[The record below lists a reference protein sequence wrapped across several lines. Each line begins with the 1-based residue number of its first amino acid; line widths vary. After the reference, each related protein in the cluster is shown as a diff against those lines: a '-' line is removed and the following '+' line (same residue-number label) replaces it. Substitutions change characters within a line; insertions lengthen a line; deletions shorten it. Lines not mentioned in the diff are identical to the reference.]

1 METFLRFLC
10 LTFFGVF
17 LQYGNIAS
25 ADSNRS
31 VGSPKGKFDVS
42 STGGAV
48 YSVSIDAPK
57 GLGKLQPNVS
67 LTYNSQA
74 GYGIVGYGTNVSG
87 ISVITRGCK
96 DIYHDGYA
104 KGSEGLGDG
113 AYFLDGKRLIKQNNI
128 EGIEGAAYVLEGDPF
143 TKVRFY
149 GSYSGSSA
157 NVKIVVKTKDG
168 LTCSYGSGSDSR
180 LFYTQASRTRIQ
192 AWYIDKVEDVY
203 GNTMTYSYIHVGNCI
218 YPAKITYGKNY
229 SLSTPNTST
238 VSFTYKS
245 ILNKNTQCVTLGG
258 RVSNVDRRLSVITT
272 ATGND
277 LYRRYMCEY
286 DSTLDAS
293 KIRYSRLVKVTE
305 YNGKGECLNPIVF
318 GWQGFAGLDRRVS
331 YPKIDADYHSFNQ
344 EIVNSGFISAD
355 FNGDGLSDI
364 VKLAYV
370 KDDYIKYNN
379 GQGGYNEESCPR
391 TIAYFYKAKRD
402 NTGNVVFDYVKQSK
416 IDGVSD
422 VLGMVSRPGGST
434 VLDFNG
440 DGKADVLV
448 PMLNTDTHLDQ
459 DHQYV
464 IWRVF
469 QGASNVIMGKVSNL
483 RAAREM
489 PLYTFIDINKDGKT
503 EIFYVE
509 ATSKDGKYLGG
520 CLNFVDKQELANET
534 LLSFVFPKA
543 PKKIFSG
550 DFNNDGMPDLLFTYD
565 GGYKIYFNNGTDS
578 FATAFTEQ
586 NSKTGTTFGDDI
598 LMEQGDF
605 NGDGLVDFVHCD
617 NNGNANFA
625 FNNGDGTFTV
635 KYAIKLDMKDKN
647 TGKDDDKYE
656 IIPFD
661 MDGDGKTDLLAL
673 KSDYKYHGG
682 FHNHYSFR
690 NTQVA
695 WLRSTGE
702 KLVQEKVVF
711 TNGETDAI
719 GGNVI
724 VGDFTGDGQM
734 SIMGYGKN
742 IYNAN
747 ASDSIKM
754 RLYATQNYSVS
765 SGKINTV
772 TDGLGNV
779 TSIEYASLTDSTVC
793 LPTITSAKFPVV
805 DIRPD
810 LVMVKRSLAH
820 GLTTDYRYGG
830 LKTHV
835 QGLGLIG
842 FERTQSKVSFNNE
855 TTESIVDEW
864 NPKYYTPQKVTTR
877 SSVGDWKASSTS
889 TISFAELNGTYFSYP
904 KEQVA
909 TDYDGNVTTTSCVY
923 DVEKGC
929 PLTET
934 VTYGSDAMYK
944 KTEYKNYVKRLET
957 WLPTTIVSSQ
967 KHEDANEE
975 YASTTML
982 SYDEKGQVVQ
992 KVDHAGTPLALST
1005 TNVYDSWGNVIS
1017 SKQEGYGMATITKH
1031 YDYDDTKRFLKKEW
1045 QTPAASEMLY
1055 TYDTWGDVLSA
1066 IDMTDV
1072 THPLT
1077 TRYQYDGWGNLIK
1090 TIHPT
1095 NAVETSS
1102 INWGSSTD
1110 MKYYIEESGTGKPTV
1125 KTWYD
1130 SYGRKTLCQYA
1141 LPCGVQHKE
1150 TYAYNAKDQV
1160 LRKSV
1165 SDGKLAYM
1173 ELLSYDKL
1181 GRMTSD
1187 NQTQRGKNY
1196 SYAYGNRSVT
1206 TKIGG
1211 KSYTKTTDAWGNVKT
1226 SSDPVSSVSYVYN
1239 SMGKPVEIDC
1249 EGSKTLVEYDAVGN
1263 KTSMTDPDA
1272 GTTTYEYAADGKLLK
1287 QTDARGIVTTNA
1299 YDELGR
1305 LTTSHVGDMEI
1316 TRTYGTSGNDNLQ
1329 LIKTTCGN
1337 NLESY
1342 SYDVFGRLTS
1352 RTRSVDGD
1360 ESHQYT
1366 YSYNMDGSIANVTYP
1381 GELPIDY
1388 VYDANGYLVAKKY
1401 KGLTVWSLASYD
1413 GLVTQC
1419 NLMNTFV
1426 KKTKTIGKDGHIKN
1440 ICFNGGFG
1448 EASFEYEYD
1457 SATDNL
1463 LSRTGVNSQKETFT
1477 YDGVDRLTSVSCNG
1491 QRNLIIKYANDGNI
1505 LNKLDVGNYEYGQ
1518 KPHAVMSV
1526 DNTRRIIPSA
1536 TLSTEFN
1543 ELGKIGRIED
1553 GNSLTSVDFVYG
1565 PDMQRWKSTTYCNGG
1580 VEKTTFY
1587 DTDYDKVID
1596 KDGNTTEF
1604 IYVDD
1609 NVMMLRKNN
1618 GYSLPYIVTKDVLG
1632 SVVSIYG
1639 GDVKQVFSATYDAWG
1654 KQTVTMNKIG
1664 FIRGYCGHEMLN
1676 DYQIINMNGRLYD
1689 PVLGRFLS
1697 PDNYVQTPDFSQ
1709 NYNRYSYC
1717 LNNPLKYT
1725 DPSGELFG
1733 IDDFLVFSV
1742 VSGAVMGAMHA
1753 GMSGKSIWKGAL
1765 FGAVGGAAT
1774 YGIGAAFGAVGGLGH
1789 ELLRAGAHGLSTG
1802 LFNGLSGENFFSG
1815 VVSGAGGSLMGTFA
1829 QSVHL
1834 PSWALMS
1841 STAAMGGAVSLA
1853 SGGNF
1858 YQGLLN
1864 GLQIGA
1870 FNFAE
1875 HDITYRHDSQGH
1887 IIGSIRDVVI
1897 YPSEAAKQY
1906 IETAGVYETAATGV
1920 SFLESLNK
1928 YGRKCR
1934 IGTNGKFYFPRAN
1947 NHIFYGNQYVRT
1959 RELKGLS
1966 HLNYFTRAMSSAE
1979 DYSLFKAAYIADGNK
1994 IGTNCEKLCFQVAGR
2009 ELGTWG
2015 GAIIGR
2021 LAGGVIGFGY
2031 ATLPLEMLGSFGGSY
2046 VGGELGFALGG
2057 IMFDFV
2063 K

>member
-10 LTFFGVF
+10 LTFLGVF

-31 VGSPKGKFDVS
+31 VGSPKGKFEVS

-48 YSVSIDAPK
+48 YSVAIDAPK

-96 DIYHDGYA
+96 DIYHDGHA

-143 TKVRFY
+143 TKVCFY
-149 GSYSGSSA
+149 GSYSSSSA
-157 NVKIVVKTKDG
+157 NVKIVVKTRDG

-218 YPAKITYGKNY
+218 YPAKITYGKNS
-229 SLSTPNTST
+229 SLSTSSTST
-238 VSFTYKS
+238 ITFTYQS

-258 RVSNVDRRLSVITT
+258 RVSNVDRRLIEITT

-277 LYRRYMCEY
+277 VYRRYVCEY

-305 YNGKGECLNPIVF
+305 YNGKGERLNPIVF
-318 GWQGFAGLDRRVS
+318 GWKGFAGVDRKVS
-331 YPKIDADYHSFNQ
+331 YPKIDVDYHDFGQ
-344 EIVNSGFISAD
+344 TILNSGFISAD

-364 VKLAYV
+364 IKLASV
-370 KDDYIKYNN
+370 KELESSSDGM
-379 GQGGYNEESCPR
+379 GQHYETASVR
-391 TIAYFYKAKRD
+391 TILYYYQAKR
-402 NTGNVVFDYVKQSK
+402 NSNATISYDYVGQQKVR
-416 IDGVSD
+416 GVAD
-422 VLGMVSRPGGST
+422 VNGITNHMGGAPA
-434 VLDFNG
+434 LDFNG
-440 DGKADVLV
+440 DGKADILV
-448 PMLNTDTHLDQ
+448 PITATDSHQNQSQQYILWFLLLDKSRVTGYSSHL
-459 DHQYV
+459 
-464 IWRVF
+464 
-469 QGASNVIMGKVSNL
+469 L
-483 RAAREM
+483 TTREL
-489 PLYTFIDINKDGKT
+489 PLYASLDINKDGRS
-503 EIFYVE
+503 EVIYVE
-509 ATSKDGKYLGG
+509 KAAKDGKYPGG
-520 CLNFVDKQELANET
+520 CLNCKNNQGLINET
-534 LLSFVFPKA
+534 LFSFVFPKT

-625 FNNGDGTFTV
+625 FNNGDGTFTA
-635 KYAIKLDMKDKN
+635 KYAIRLDMKDKN

-742 IYNAN
+742 IYNVN
-747 ASDSIKM
+747 ASDPIKM

-830 LKTHV
+830 LKAHV

-889 TISFAELNGTYFSYP
+889 TISFVELNGTYFSYP

-929 PLTET
+929 PLNET

-1005 TNVYDSWGNVIS
+1005 TNVYDSWGNVTS
-1017 SKQEGYGMATITKH
+1017 NKQEGYGMATITKH

-1045 QTPAASEMLY
+1045 QTPAAAEMLY

-1181 GRMTSD
+1181 GRLTSD

-1287 QTDARGIVTTNA
+1287 QTDARGIVTTNT

-1639 GDVKQVFSATYDAWG
+1639 GDGKQVFSATYDAWG

-1742 VSGAVMGAMHA
+1742 VSGAIMGAMHA

-1765 FGAVGGAAT
+1765 FGAAGGAAT

-1906 IETAGVYETAATGV
+1906 IETAGVYETAATGA
-1920 SFLESLNK
+1920 SLLQGLNE
-1928 YGRKCR
+1928 YRSKCR
-1934 IGTNGKFYFPRAN
+1934 IGTNGKYYFPRAN
-1947 NHIFYGNQYVRT
+1947 NRQFYGNQYVKT
-1959 RELKGLS
+1959 ELLKKIKYVNHFS
-1966 HLNYFTRAMSSAE
+1966 RIFTSLE
-1979 DYSLFKAAYIADGNK
+1979 DYNEFNAALIADGNK
-1994 IGTNCEKLCFQVAGR
+1994 IGRNCEKYMA
-2009 ELGTWG
+2009 E
-2015 GAIIGR
+2015 IIGR
-2021 LAGGVIGFGY
+2021 EIGSRVGYEVGYFIGGYVGSGFASVPLSICGGIAVEYLGGGFGS
-2031 ATLPLEMLGSFGGSY
+2031 LMGGLIY
-2046 VGGELGFALGG
+2046 DALY
-2057 IMFDFV
+2057 
-2063 K
+2063 

>member
-10 LTFFGVF
+10 LTFLGVF

-74 GYGIVGYGTNVSG
+74 GYGIVGYGTNISG

-104 KGSEGLGDG
+104 KGSEGLGGG

-218 YPAKITYGKNY
+218 YPAKITYGRNS
-229 SLSTPNTST
+229 SLSTSSTST
-238 VSFTYKS
+238 ITFTYQS

-258 RVSNVDRRLSVITT
+258 RVSNVDRRLSAITT
-272 ATGND
+272 ATGNEV
-277 LYRRYMCEY
+277 YRRYMCEY

-305 YNGKGECLNPIVF
+305 YNGKGERLNPIVF
-318 GWQGFAGLDRRVS
+318 GWKGFAGVDRKVS
-331 YPKIDADYHSFNQ
+331 YPKIDVDYHDFGQ
-344 EIVNSGFISAD
+344 TILNSGFISAD

-364 VKLAYV
+364 IKLASV
-370 KDDYIKYNN
+370 KELESSSDGM
-379 GQGGYNEESCPR
+379 GQHYETASVR
-391 TIAYFYKAKRD
+391 TILYYYQAKR
-402 NTGNVVFDYVKQSK
+402 NSNATISYDYVGQQKVR
-416 IDGVSD
+416 GVAD
-422 VLGMVSRPGGST
+422 VNGITNHMGGAPA
-434 VLDFNG
+434 LDFNG
-440 DGKADVLV
+440 DGKADILV
-448 PMLNTDTHLDQ
+448 PITATDSHQNQSQQYILWFLLLDKSRVTGYSSHL
-459 DHQYV
+459 
-464 IWRVF
+464 
-469 QGASNVIMGKVSNL
+469 L
-483 RAAREM
+483 TTREL
-489 PLYTFIDINKDGKT
+489 PLYASLDINKDGRS
-503 EIFYVE
+503 EVIYVE
-509 ATSKDGKYLGG
+509 KAAKDGKYPGG
-520 CLNFVDKQELANET
+520 CLNCKNNQGLINET
-534 LLSFVFPKA
+534 LFSFVFPNA

-625 FNNGDGTFTV
+625 FNNGDGTFTA
-635 KYAIKLDMKDKN
+635 KYAIRLDMKDKN

-830 LKTHV
+830 LKAHV

-1005 TNVYDSWGNVIS
+1005 TNVYDSWGNVTS
-1017 SKQEGYGMATITKH
+1017 SKQEGYGVATITKH

-1239 SMGKPVEIDC
+1239 SMGKPVEINC

-1272 GTTTYEYAADGKLLK
+1272 GMTTFEYAADGKLLK

-1337 NLESY
+1337 NSESY

-1352 RTRSVDGD
+1352 RTRSVEGD

-1565 PDMQRWKSTTYCNGG
+1565 PDMQRWKSTTYNNGA

-1639 GDVKQVFSATYDAWG
+1639 GDGKQVYSATYDAWG

-1725 DPSGELFG
+1725 DPSGEFWNL
-1733 IDDFLVFSV
+1733 I
-1742 VSGAVMGAMHA
+1742 
-1753 GMSGKSIWKGAL
+1753 
-1765 FGAVGGAAT
+1765 
-1774 YGIGAAFGAVGGLGH
+1774 IGAAIGGVFNWITHGCQFNAKGLGYFTTGALAGSVGAGIASGTSVAMAGGNFWSGFAGLANGISSTGFWAGAVTSASSGFAGG
-1789 ELLRAGAHGLSTG
+1789 
-1802 LFNGLSGENFFSG
+1802 FLSGMGNSLVEGKNIGKSLTSG
-1815 VVSGAGGSLMGTFA
+1815 FLMGAEDALIGGISGGIFGGFDALDKNTNFWSGTADFDVNGAYSCSGCMPSDYKIGESTITGRYVGTFEGQKVFESKMLGNIKSNYRA
-1829 QSVHL
+1829 FTVPDQGIIVADGVFTSGKDIGK
-1834 PSWALMS
+1834 
-1841 STAAMGGAVSLA
+1841 AMMQHEFGHVLQYRKVGSYAYWHVIAPESLA
-1853 SGGNF
+1853 S
-1858 YQGLLN
+1858 
-1864 GLQIGA
+1864 A
-1870 FNFAE
+1870 
-1875 HDITYRHDSQGH
+1875 
-1887 IIGSIRDVVI
+1887 
-1897 YPSEAAKQY
+1897 
-1906 IETAGVYETAATGV
+1906 
-1920 SFLESLNK
+1920 SL
-1928 YGRKCR
+1928 
-1934 IGTNGKFYFPRAN
+1934 T
-1947 NHIFYGNQYVRT
+1947 
-1959 RELKGLS
+1959 
-1966 HLNYFTRAMSSAE
+1966 SSASHDHFWTE
-1979 DYSLFKAAYIADGNK
+1979 
-1994 IGTNCEKLCFQVAGR
+1994 
-2009 ELGTWG
+2009 TW
-2015 GAIIGR
+2015 ANYLSSR
-2021 LAGGVIGFGY
+2021 Y
-2031 ATLPLEMLGSFGGSY
+2031 FGGKWI
-2046 VGGELGFALGG
+2046 GGDDFPIKNISGFNMFRLISAQLIG
-2057 IMFDFV
+2057 IQMSLYR
-2063 K
+2063 

>member
-10 LTFFGVF
+10 LTFLGVF

-31 VGSPKGKFDVS
+31 VGSPKGKFEVS

-48 YSVSIDAPK
+48 YSVAIDAPK

-96 DIYHDGYA
+96 DIYHDGHA

-143 TKVRFY
+143 TKVCFY
-149 GSYSGSSA
+149 GSYSSSSA
-157 NVKIVVKTKDG
+157 NVKIVVKTRDG

-218 YPAKITYGKNY
+218 YPAKITYGKNS
-229 SLSTPNTST
+229 SLSTSSTST
-238 VSFTYKS
+238 ITFTYQS

-258 RVSNVDRRLSVITT
+258 RVSNVDRRLIEITT

-277 LYRRYMCEY
+277 VYRRYVCEY

-305 YNGKGECLNPIVF
+305 YNGKGERLNPIVF
-318 GWQGFAGLDRRVS
+318 GWKGFAGVDRKVS
-331 YPKIDADYHSFNQ
+331 YPKIDVDYHDFGQ
-344 EIVNSGFISAD
+344 TILNSGFISAD

-364 VKLAYV
+364 IKLASV
-370 KDDYIKYNN
+370 KELESSSDGM
-379 GQGGYNEESCPR
+379 GQHYETASVR
-391 TIAYFYKAKRD
+391 TILYYYQAKR
-402 NTGNVVFDYVKQSK
+402 NSNATISYDYVGQQKVR
-416 IDGVSD
+416 GVAD
-422 VLGMVSRPGGST
+422 VNGITNHMGGAPA
-434 VLDFNG
+434 LDFNG
-440 DGKADVLV
+440 DGKADILV
-448 PMLNTDTHLDQ
+448 PITATDSHQNQSQQYILWFLLLDKSRVTGYSSHL
-459 DHQYV
+459 
-464 IWRVF
+464 
-469 QGASNVIMGKVSNL
+469 L
-483 RAAREM
+483 TTREL
-489 PLYTFIDINKDGKT
+489 PLYASLDINKDGRS
-503 EIFYVE
+503 EVIYVE
-509 ATSKDGKYLGG
+509 KAAKDGKYPGG
-520 CLNFVDKQELANET
+520 CLNCKNNQGLINET
-534 LLSFVFPKA
+534 LFSFVFPKT

-625 FNNGDGTFTV
+625 FNNGDGTFTA
-635 KYAIKLDMKDKN
+635 KYAIRLDMKDKN

-747 ASDSIKM
+747 ASDPIKM

-830 LKTHV
+830 LKAHV

-877 SSVGDWKASSTS
+877 SSVGDWKSSSTS

-929 PLTET
+929 PLNET

-1005 TNVYDSWGNVIS
+1005 TNVYDSWGNVTS
-1017 SKQEGYGMATITKH
+1017 SKQEGYGVATITKH

-1165 SDGKLAYM
+1165 SDGKLTYM

-1239 SMGKPVEIDC
+1239 SMGKPVEINC

-1263 KTSMTDPDA
+1263 KISMTDPDA
-1272 GTTTYEYAADGKLLK
+1272 GTTIYEYAADGKLLK

-1366 YSYNMDGSIANVTYP
+1366 YSYNMDGSIASVVYP
-1381 GELPIDY
+1381 GGLTLGY
-1388 VYDANGYLVAKKY
+1388 VYDANGYLMAKKY
-1401 KGLTVWSLASYD
+1401 NNVEFKSLAFYD
-1413 GLVTQC
+1413 GITTRYKL
-1419 NLMNTFV
+1419 LNTFGSKAVTLSTNGHV
-1426 KKTKTIGKDGHIKN
+1426 KSVDVNCTSHKN
-1440 ICFNGGFG
+1440 
-1448 EASFEYEYD
+1448 SFEYEYD

-1565 PDMQRWKSTTYCNGG
+1565 PDMQRWKSTTYNNGA

-1639 GDVKQVFSATYDAWG
+1639 GDGKQVFSATYDAWG

-1725 DPSGELFG
+1725 DPSGEFWNL
-1733 IDDFLVFSV
+1733 I
-1742 VSGAVMGAMHA
+1742 
-1753 GMSGKSIWKGAL
+1753 
-1765 FGAVGGAAT
+1765 
-1774 YGIGAAFGAVGGLGH
+1774 IGAAIGGVFNWITHGCQFNAKGLGYFTTGALAGSVGAGIASGTSVAMAGGNFWSGFAGLANGISSTGFWAGAVTSASSGFAGG
-1789 ELLRAGAHGLSTG
+1789 
-1802 LFNGLSGENFFSG
+1802 FLSGMGNSLVEGKNIGKSLTSG
-1815 VVSGAGGSLMGTFA
+1815 FLMGAEDALIGGISGGIFGGFDALDKNTNFWSGTADFDVNGAYSCSGCMPSDYKIGESTITGRYVGTFEGQKVFESKMLGNIKSNYRA
-1829 QSVHL
+1829 FTVPDQGIIVADGVFTSGKDIGK
-1834 PSWALMS
+1834 
-1841 STAAMGGAVSLA
+1841 AMMQHEFGHVLQYRKVGSYAYWHVIAPESLA
-1853 SGGNF
+1853 S
-1858 YQGLLN
+1858 
-1864 GLQIGA
+1864 A
-1870 FNFAE
+1870 
-1875 HDITYRHDSQGH
+1875 
-1887 IIGSIRDVVI
+1887 
-1897 YPSEAAKQY
+1897 
-1906 IETAGVYETAATGV
+1906 
-1920 SFLESLNK
+1920 SL
-1928 YGRKCR
+1928 
-1934 IGTNGKFYFPRAN
+1934 T
-1947 NHIFYGNQYVRT
+1947 
-1959 RELKGLS
+1959 
-1966 HLNYFTRAMSSAE
+1966 SSASHDHFWTE
-1979 DYSLFKAAYIADGNK
+1979 
-1994 IGTNCEKLCFQVAGR
+1994 
-2009 ELGTWG
+2009 TW
-2015 GAIIGR
+2015 ANYLSSR
-2021 LAGGVIGFGY
+2021 Y
-2031 ATLPLEMLGSFGGSY
+2031 FGGKWI
-2046 VGGELGFALGG
+2046 GGDDFPIKNISGFNMFRLISAQLIG
-2057 IMFDFV
+2057 IQMSLYR
-2063 K
+2063 

>member
-10 LTFFGVF
+10 LTFLGVF

-31 VGSPKGKFDVS
+31 VGSPKGKFEVS

-48 YSVSIDAPK
+48 YSVAIDAPK

-96 DIYHDGYA
+96 DIYHDGHA

-143 TKVRFY
+143 TKVCFY
-149 GSYSGSSA
+149 GSYSSSSA
-157 NVKIVVKTKDG
+157 NVKIVVKTRDG

-218 YPAKITYGKNY
+218 YPAKITYGKNS
-229 SLSTPNTST
+229 SLSTSSTST
-238 VSFTYKS
+238 ITFTYQS

-258 RVSNVDRRLSVITT
+258 RVSNVDRRLIEITT

-277 LYRRYMCEY
+277 VYRRYVCEY

-305 YNGKGECLNPIVF
+305 YNGKGERLNPIVF
-318 GWQGFAGLDRRVS
+318 GWKGFAGVDRKVS
-331 YPKIDADYHSFNQ
+331 YPKIDVDYHDFGQ
-344 EIVNSGFISAD
+344 TILNSGFISAD

-364 VKLAYV
+364 IKLASV
-370 KDDYIKYNN
+370 KELESSSDGM
-379 GQGGYNEESCPR
+379 GQHYETASVR
-391 TIAYFYKAKRD
+391 TILYYYQAKR
-402 NTGNVVFDYVKQSK
+402 NSNATISYDYVGQQKVR
-416 IDGVSD
+416 GVAD
-422 VLGMVSRPGGST
+422 VNGITNHMGGAPA
-434 VLDFNG
+434 LDFNG
-440 DGKADVLV
+440 DGKADILV
-448 PMLNTDTHLDQ
+448 PITATDSHQNQSQQYILWFLLLDKSRVTGYSSHL
-459 DHQYV
+459 
-464 IWRVF
+464 
-469 QGASNVIMGKVSNL
+469 L
-483 RAAREM
+483 TTREL
-489 PLYTFIDINKDGKT
+489 PLYASLDINKDGRS
-503 EIFYVE
+503 EVIYVE
-509 ATSKDGKYLGG
+509 KAAKDGKYPGG
-520 CLNFVDKQELANET
+520 CLNCKNNQGLINET
-534 LLSFVFPKA
+534 LFSFVFPKT

-625 FNNGDGTFTV
+625 FNNGDGTFTA
-635 KYAIKLDMKDKN
+635 KYAIRLDMKDKN

-747 ASDSIKM
+747 ASDPIKM

-830 LKTHV
+830 LKAHV

-877 SSVGDWKASSTS
+877 SSVGDWKSSSTS

-992 KVDHAGTPLALST
+992 KEDHAGTPLALST
-1005 TNVYDSWGNVIS
+1005 TNVYDSWGNVTS
-1017 SKQEGYGMATITKH
+1017 SKQEGYGVATITKH

-1165 SDGKLAYM
+1165 SDGKLTYM

-1239 SMGKPVEIDC
+1239 SMGKPVEINC

-1263 KTSMTDPDA
+1263 KISMTDPDA
-1272 GTTTYEYAADGKLLK
+1272 GTTIYEYAADGKLLK

-1366 YSYNMDGSIANVTYP
+1366 YSYNMDGSIASVVYP
-1381 GELPIDY
+1381 GGLTLGY
-1388 VYDANGYLVAKKY
+1388 VYDANGYLMAKKY
-1401 KGLTVWSLASYD
+1401 NNVEFKSLAFYD
-1413 GLVTQC
+1413 GITTRYKL
-1419 NLMNTFV
+1419 LNTFGSKAVTLSTNGHV
-1426 KKTKTIGKDGHIKN
+1426 KSVDVNCTSHKN
-1440 ICFNGGFG
+1440 
-1448 EASFEYEYD
+1448 SFEYEYD

-1565 PDMQRWKSTTYCNGG
+1565 PDMQRWKSTTYNNGA

-1639 GDVKQVFSATYDAWG
+1639 GDGKQVFSATYDAWG

-1725 DPSGELFG
+1725 DPSGEFWNL
-1733 IDDFLVFSV
+1733 I
-1742 VSGAVMGAMHA
+1742 
-1753 GMSGKSIWKGAL
+1753 
-1765 FGAVGGAAT
+1765 
-1774 YGIGAAFGAVGGLGH
+1774 IGAAIGGVFNWITHGCQFNAKGLGYFTTGALAGSVGAGIASGTSVAMAGGNFWSGFAGLANGISSTGFWAGAVTSASSGFAGG
-1789 ELLRAGAHGLSTG
+1789 
-1802 LFNGLSGENFFSG
+1802 FLSGMGNSLVEGKNIGKSLTSG
-1815 VVSGAGGSLMGTFA
+1815 FLMGAEDALIGGISGGIFGGFDALDKNTNFWSGTADFDVNGAYSCSGCMPSDYKIGESTITGRYVGTFEGQKVFESKMLGNIKSNYRA
-1829 QSVHL
+1829 FTVPDQGIIVADGVFTSGKDIGK
-1834 PSWALMS
+1834 
-1841 STAAMGGAVSLA
+1841 AMMQHEFGHVLQYRKVGSYAYWHVIAPESLA
-1853 SGGNF
+1853 S
-1858 YQGLLN
+1858 
-1864 GLQIGA
+1864 A
-1870 FNFAE
+1870 
-1875 HDITYRHDSQGH
+1875 
-1887 IIGSIRDVVI
+1887 
-1897 YPSEAAKQY
+1897 
-1906 IETAGVYETAATGV
+1906 
-1920 SFLESLNK
+1920 SL
-1928 YGRKCR
+1928 
-1934 IGTNGKFYFPRAN
+1934 T
-1947 NHIFYGNQYVRT
+1947 
-1959 RELKGLS
+1959 
-1966 HLNYFTRAMSSAE
+1966 SSASHDHFWTE
-1979 DYSLFKAAYIADGNK
+1979 
-1994 IGTNCEKLCFQVAGR
+1994 
-2009 ELGTWG
+2009 TW
-2015 GAIIGR
+2015 ANYLSSR
-2021 LAGGVIGFGY
+2021 Y
-2031 ATLPLEMLGSFGGSY
+2031 FGGKWI
-2046 VGGELGFALGG
+2046 GGDDFPIKNISGFNMFRLISAQLIG
-2057 IMFDFV
+2057 IQMSLYR
-2063 K
+2063 

>member
-10 LTFFGVF
+10 LTFLGVF

-31 VGSPKGKFDVS
+31 VGSPKGKFEVS

-48 YSVSIDAPK
+48 YSVAIDAPK

-96 DIYHDGYA
+96 NIYHDGHA

-218 YPAKITYGKNY
+218 YPAKITYGRNS
-229 SLSTPNTST
+229 SLSTSSTST
-238 VSFTYKS
+238 ITFTYQS

-258 RVSNVDRRLSVITT
+258 RVSNVDRRLIEITT

-277 LYRRYMCEY
+277 VYRRYVCEY

-305 YNGKGECLNPIVF
+305 YNGKGERLNPIVF
-318 GWQGFAGLDRRVS
+318 GWKGFAGVDRKVS
-331 YPKIDADYHSFNQ
+331 YPKIDVDYHDFGQ
-344 EIVNSGFISAD
+344 TILNSGFISAD

-364 VKLAYV
+364 IKLASV
-370 KDDYIKYNN
+370 KELESSSDGM
-379 GQGGYNEESCPR
+379 GQHYETASVR
-391 TIAYFYKAKRD
+391 TILYYYQAKR
-402 NTGNVVFDYVKQSK
+402 NSNATISYDYVGQQKVR
-416 IDGVSD
+416 GVAD
-422 VLGMVSRPGGST
+422 VNGITNHMGGAPA
-434 VLDFNG
+434 LDFNG
-440 DGKADVLV
+440 DGKADILV
-448 PMLNTDTHLDQ
+448 PITATDSHQNQSQQYILWFLLLDKSRVTGYSSHL
-459 DHQYV
+459 
-464 IWRVF
+464 
-469 QGASNVIMGKVSNL
+469 L
-483 RAAREM
+483 TTREL
-489 PLYTFIDINKDGKT
+489 PLYASLDINKDGRS
-503 EIFYVE
+503 EVIYVE
-509 ATSKDGKYLGG
+509 KAAKDGKYPGG
-520 CLNFVDKQELANET
+520 CLNCKNNQGLINET
-534 LLSFVFPKA
+534 LFSFVFPKT

-625 FNNGDGTFTV
+625 FNNGDGTFTA
-635 KYAIKLDMKDKN
+635 KYAIRLDMKDKN

-793 LPTITSAKFPVV
+793 LPTITSVKFPVV

-810 LVMVKRSLAH
+810 LVMVKRSLAY

-830 LKTHV
+830 LKAHV

-877 SSVGDWKASSTS
+877 SSVGDWKSSSTS

-992 KVDHAGTPLALST
+992 KEDHAGTPLALST
-1005 TNVYDSWGNVIS
+1005 TNVYDSWGNVTS

-1165 SDGKLAYM
+1165 SDGKLTYM

-1239 SMGKPVEIDC
+1239 SMGKPVEINC

-1287 QTDARGIVTTNA
+1287 QTDARGIVTTNT

-1426 KKTKTIGKDGHIKN
+1426 KKAKTIGKDGHIKN
-1440 ICFNGGFG
+1440 ICFKGGFG

-1725 DPSGELFG
+1725 DPSGEFWNL
-1733 IDDFLVFSV
+1733 I
-1742 VSGAVMGAMHA
+1742 
-1753 GMSGKSIWKGAL
+1753 
-1765 FGAVGGAAT
+1765 
-1774 YGIGAAFGAVGGLGH
+1774 IGAAIGGVFNWITHGCQFNAKGLGYFTTGALAGSVGAGIASGTSVAMAGGNFWSGFAGLANGISSTGFWAGAVTSASSGFAGG
-1789 ELLRAGAHGLSTG
+1789 
-1802 LFNGLSGENFFSG
+1802 FLSGMGNSLVEGKNIGKSLTSG
-1815 VVSGAGGSLMGTFA
+1815 FLMGAEDALIGGISGGIFGGFDALDKNTNFWSGTADFDVNGAYSCSGCMPSDYKIGESTITGRYVGTFEGQKVFESKMLGNIKSNYRA
-1829 QSVHL
+1829 FTVPDQGIIVADGVFTSGKDIGK
-1834 PSWALMS
+1834 
-1841 STAAMGGAVSLA
+1841 AMMQHEFGHVLQYRKVGSYAYWHVIAPESLA
-1853 SGGNF
+1853 S
-1858 YQGLLN
+1858 
-1864 GLQIGA
+1864 A
-1870 FNFAE
+1870 
-1875 HDITYRHDSQGH
+1875 
-1887 IIGSIRDVVI
+1887 
-1897 YPSEAAKQY
+1897 
-1906 IETAGVYETAATGV
+1906 
-1920 SFLESLNK
+1920 SL
-1928 YGRKCR
+1928 
-1934 IGTNGKFYFPRAN
+1934 T
-1947 NHIFYGNQYVRT
+1947 
-1959 RELKGLS
+1959 
-1966 HLNYFTRAMSSAE
+1966 SSASHDHFWTE
-1979 DYSLFKAAYIADGNK
+1979 
-1994 IGTNCEKLCFQVAGR
+1994 
-2009 ELGTWG
+2009 TW
-2015 GAIIGR
+2015 ANYLSSR
-2021 LAGGVIGFGY
+2021 Y
-2031 ATLPLEMLGSFGGSY
+2031 FGGKWI
-2046 VGGELGFALGG
+2046 GGDDFPIKNISGFNMFRLISAQLIG
-2057 IMFDFV
+2057 IQMSLYR
-2063 K
+2063 

>member
-10 LTFFGVF
+10 LTFLGVF

-128 EGIEGAAYVLEGDPF
+128 EGIEGATYVLEGDPF

-180 LFYTQASRTRIQ
+180 LFYTQASRTSIQ

-218 YPAKITYGKNY
+218 YPAKITYGRNS
-229 SLSTPNTST
+229 SLSTSSTST
-238 VSFTYKS
+238 ITFTYQS

-258 RVSNVDRRLSVITT
+258 RVSNVDRRLSAITT
-272 ATGND
+272 ATGNEV
-277 LYRRYMCEY
+277 YRRYMCEY

-318 GWQGFAGLDRRVS
+318 GWKGFAGVDRKVS
-331 YPKIDADYHSFNQ
+331 YPKIDVDYHDFGQ
-344 EIVNSGFISAD
+344 TILNSGFISAD

-364 VKLAYV
+364 IKLASV
-370 KDDYIKYNN
+370 KELESSSDGM
-379 GQGGYNEESCPR
+379 GQHYETASVR
-391 TIAYFYKAKRD
+391 TILYYYQAKR
-402 NTGNVVFDYVKQSK
+402 NSNATISYDYVGQQKVR
-416 IDGVSD
+416 GVAD
-422 VLGMVSRPGGST
+422 VNGITNHMGGAPA
-434 VLDFNG
+434 LDFNG
-440 DGKADVLV
+440 DGKADILV
-448 PMLNTDTHLDQ
+448 PITATDSHQNQSQQYILWFLLLDKSRVTGYSSHL
-459 DHQYV
+459 
-464 IWRVF
+464 
-469 QGASNVIMGKVSNL
+469 L
-483 RAAREM
+483 TTREL
-489 PLYTFIDINKDGKT
+489 PLYASLDINKDGRS
-503 EIFYVE
+503 EVIYVE
-509 ATSKDGKYLGG
+509 KAAKDGKYPGG
-520 CLNFVDKQELANET
+520 CLNCKNNQGLINET
-534 LLSFVFPKA
+534 LFSFVFPKT

-625 FNNGDGTFTV
+625 FNNGDGTFTA
-635 KYAIKLDMKDKN
+635 KYAIRLDMKDKN

-747 ASDSIKM
+747 ASDPIKM

-830 LKTHV
+830 LKAHV

-842 FERTQSKVSFNNE
+842 FERTQSKVSLNNE

-864 NPKYYTPQKVTTR
+864 NPKYYTPQKVTTC

-992 KVDHAGTPLALST
+992 KEDHAGTPLALST

-1031 YDYDDTKRFLKKEW
+1031 YDYDNTKRFLKKEW
-1045 QTPAASEMLY
+1045 QTPAAAEMLY

-1287 QTDARGIVTTNA
+1287 QTDACGIVTTNT

-1329 LIKTTCGN
+1329 LIKTTCSN
-1337 NLESY
+1337 NSESY

-1352 RTRSVDGD
+1352 RTRSVEGD

-1553 GNSLTSVDFVYG
+1553 GNSLTSVDFIYG
-1565 PDMQRWKSTTYCNGG
+1565 PDMQRWKSTTYNNGA

-1639 GDVKQVFSATYDAWG
+1639 GDGKQVFSATYDAWG

-1742 VSGAVMGAMHA
+1742 VSGAIMGAMHA

-1765 FGAVGGAAT
+1765 FGAAGGAAT

-1906 IETAGVYETAATGV
+1906 IETAGVYETAATGA
-1920 SFLESLNK
+1920 SLLQGLNE
-1928 YGRKCR
+1928 YRSKCR
-1934 IGTNGKFYFPRAN
+1934 IGTNGKYYFPRAN
-1947 NHIFYGNQYVRT
+1947 NRQFYGNQYVKT
-1959 RELKGLS
+1959 ELLKKIKYVNHFS
-1966 HLNYFTRAMSSAE
+1966 RIFTSLE
-1979 DYSLFKAAYIADGNK
+1979 DYNEFNAALIADGNK
-1994 IGTNCEKLCFQVAGR
+1994 IGRNCEKYMA
-2009 ELGTWG
+2009 E
-2015 GAIIGR
+2015 IIGR
-2021 LAGGVIGFGY
+2021 EIGSRVGYEVGYFIGGYVGSGFASVPLSICGGIAVEYLGGGFGS
-2031 ATLPLEMLGSFGGSY
+2031 LMGGLIY
-2046 VGGELGFALGG
+2046 DALY
-2057 IMFDFV
+2057 
-2063 K
+2063 

>member
-10 LTFFGVF
+10 LTFLGVF

-31 VGSPKGKFDVS
+31 VGSPKGKFEVS

-48 YSVSIDAPK
+48 YSVAIDAPK

-96 DIYHDGYA
+96 DIYHDGHA
-104 KGSEGLGDG
+104 KGSEGPGDG

-143 TKVRFY
+143 TKVCFY
-149 GSYSGSSA
+149 GSYSSSSA
-157 NVKIVVKTKDG
+157 NVKIVVKTRDG

-218 YPAKITYGKNY
+218 YPAKITYGKNS
-229 SLSTPNTST
+229 SLSTSSTST
-238 VSFTYKS
+238 ITFTYQS

-258 RVSNVDRRLSVITT
+258 RVSNVDRRLIEITT

-277 LYRRYMCEY
+277 VYRRYVCEY

-305 YNGKGECLNPIVF
+305 YNGKGERLNPIVF
-318 GWQGFAGLDRRVS
+318 GWKGFAGVDRKVS
-331 YPKIDADYHSFNQ
+331 YPKIDVDYHDFGQ
-344 EIVNSGFISAD
+344 TILNSGFISAD

-364 VKLAYV
+364 IKLASV
-370 KDDYIKYNN
+370 KELESSSDGM
-379 GQGGYNEESCPR
+379 GQHYETASVR
-391 TIAYFYKAKRD
+391 TILYYYQAKR
-402 NTGNVVFDYVKQSK
+402 NSNATISYDYVGQQKVR
-416 IDGVSD
+416 GVAD
-422 VLGMVSRPGGST
+422 VNGITNHMGGAPA
-434 VLDFNG
+434 LDFNG
-440 DGKADVLV
+440 DGKADILV
-448 PMLNTDTHLDQ
+448 PITATDSHQNQSQQYILWFLLLDKSRVTGYSSHL
-459 DHQYV
+459 
-464 IWRVF
+464 
-469 QGASNVIMGKVSNL
+469 L
-483 RAAREM
+483 TTREL
-489 PLYTFIDINKDGKT
+489 PLYASLDINKDGRS
-503 EIFYVE
+503 EVIYVE
-509 ATSKDGKYLGG
+509 KAAKDGKYPGG
-520 CLNFVDKQELANET
+520 CLNCKNNQGLINET
-534 LLSFVFPKA
+534 LFSFVFPKT

-625 FNNGDGTFTV
+625 FNNGDGTFTA
-635 KYAIKLDMKDKN
+635 KYAIRLDMKDKN

-747 ASDSIKM
+747 ASDPIKM

-830 LKTHV
+830 LKAHV

-877 SSVGDWKASSTS
+877 SSVGDWKSSSTS

-929 PLTET
+929 PLNET

-1005 TNVYDSWGNVIS
+1005 TNVYDSWGNVTS
-1017 SKQEGYGMATITKH
+1017 SKQEGYGVATITKH

-1165 SDGKLAYM
+1165 SDGKLTYM

-1239 SMGKPVEIDC
+1239 SMGKPVEINC

-1263 KTSMTDPDA
+1263 KISMTDPDA
-1272 GTTTYEYAADGKLLK
+1272 GTTIYEYAADGKLLK

-1366 YSYNMDGSIANVTYP
+1366 YSYNMDGSIASVVYP
-1381 GELPIDY
+1381 GGLTLGY
-1388 VYDANGYLVAKKY
+1388 VYDANGYLMAKKY
-1401 KGLTVWSLASYD
+1401 NNVEFKSLAFYD
-1413 GLVTQC
+1413 GITTRYKL
-1419 NLMNTFV
+1419 LNTFGSKAVTLSTNGHV
-1426 KKTKTIGKDGHIKN
+1426 KSVDVNCTSHKN
-1440 ICFNGGFG
+1440 
-1448 EASFEYEYD
+1448 SFEYEYD

-1565 PDMQRWKSTTYCNGG
+1565 PDMQRWKSTTYNNGA

-1639 GDVKQVFSATYDAWG
+1639 GDGKQVFSATYDAWG

-1725 DPSGELFG
+1725 DPSGEFWNL
-1733 IDDFLVFSV
+1733 I
-1742 VSGAVMGAMHA
+1742 
-1753 GMSGKSIWKGAL
+1753 
-1765 FGAVGGAAT
+1765 
-1774 YGIGAAFGAVGGLGH
+1774 IGAAIGGVFNWITHGCQFNAKGLGYFTTGALAGSVGAGIASGTSVAMAGGNFWSGFAGLANGISSTGFWAGAVTSASSGFAGG
-1789 ELLRAGAHGLSTG
+1789 
-1802 LFNGLSGENFFSG
+1802 FLSGMGNSLVEGKNIGKSLTSG
-1815 VVSGAGGSLMGTFA
+1815 FLMGAEDALIGGISGGIFGGFDALDKNTNFWSGTADFDVNGAYSCSGCMPSDYKIGESTITGRYVGTFEGQKVFESKMLGNIKSNYRA
-1829 QSVHL
+1829 FTVPDQGIIVADGVFTSGKDIGK
-1834 PSWALMS
+1834 
-1841 STAAMGGAVSLA
+1841 AMMQHEFGHVLQYRKVGSYAYWHVIAPESLA
-1853 SGGNF
+1853 S
-1858 YQGLLN
+1858 
-1864 GLQIGA
+1864 A
-1870 FNFAE
+1870 
-1875 HDITYRHDSQGH
+1875 
-1887 IIGSIRDVVI
+1887 
-1897 YPSEAAKQY
+1897 
-1906 IETAGVYETAATGV
+1906 
-1920 SFLESLNK
+1920 SL
-1928 YGRKCR
+1928 
-1934 IGTNGKFYFPRAN
+1934 T
-1947 NHIFYGNQYVRT
+1947 
-1959 RELKGLS
+1959 
-1966 HLNYFTRAMSSAE
+1966 SSASHDHFWTE
-1979 DYSLFKAAYIADGNK
+1979 
-1994 IGTNCEKLCFQVAGR
+1994 
-2009 ELGTWG
+2009 TW
-2015 GAIIGR
+2015 ANYLSSR
-2021 LAGGVIGFGY
+2021 Y
-2031 ATLPLEMLGSFGGSY
+2031 FGGKWI
-2046 VGGELGFALGG
+2046 GGDDFPIKNISGFNMFRLISAQLIG
-2057 IMFDFV
+2057 IQMSLYR
-2063 K
+2063 

>member
-1 METFLRFLC
+1 M
-10 LTFFGVF
+10 
-17 LQYGNIAS
+17 
-25 ADSNRS
+25 
-31 VGSPKGKFDVS
+31 
-42 STGGAV
+42 
-48 YSVSIDAPK
+48 
-57 GLGKLQPNVS
+57 
-67 LTYNSQA
+67 
-74 GYGIVGYGTNVSG
+74 
-87 ISVITRGCK
+87 
-96 DIYHDGYA
+96 
-104 KGSEGLGDG
+104 
-113 AYFLDGKRLIKQNNI
+113 
-128 EGIEGAAYVLEGDPF
+128 
-143 TKVRFY
+143 
-149 GSYSGSSA
+149 
-157 NVKIVVKTKDG
+157 
-168 LTCSYGSGSDSR
+168 
-180 LFYTQASRTRIQ
+180 RIL
-192 AWYIDKVEDVY
+192 K
-203 GNTMTYSYIHVGNCI
+203 
-218 YPAKITYGKNY
+218 
-229 SLSTPNTST
+229 
-238 VSFTYKS
+238 
-245 ILNKNTQCVTLGG
+245 
-258 RVSNVDRRLSVITT
+258 
-272 ATGND
+272 
-277 LYRRYMCEY
+277 
-286 DSTLDAS
+286 
-293 KIRYSRLVKVTE
+293 
-305 YNGKGECLNPIVF
+305 
-318 GWQGFAGLDRRVS
+318 
-331 YPKIDADYHSFNQ
+331 ADYS
-344 EIVNSGFISAD
+344 
-355 FNGDGLSDI
+355 
-364 VKLAYV
+364 
-370 KDDYIKYNN
+370 
-379 GQGGYNEESCPR
+379 
-391 TIAYFYKAKRD
+391 
-402 NTGNVVFDYVKQSK
+402 
-416 IDGVSD
+416 
-422 VLGMVSRPGGST
+422 
-434 VLDFNG
+434 
-440 DGKADVLV
+440 
-448 PMLNTDTHLDQ
+448 
-459 DHQYV
+459 
-464 IWRVF
+464 
-469 QGASNVIMGKVSNL
+469 
-483 RAAREM
+483 
-489 PLYTFIDINKDGKT
+489 
-503 EIFYVE
+503 
-509 ATSKDGKYLGG
+509 
-520 CLNFVDKQELANET
+520 
-534 LLSFVFPKA
+534 
-543 PKKIFSG
+543 
-550 DFNNDGMPDLLFTYD
+550 
-565 GGYKIYFNNGTDS
+565 
-578 FATAFTEQ
+578 
-586 NSKTGTTFGDDI
+586 
-598 LMEQGDF
+598 
-605 NGDGLVDFVHCD
+605 
-617 NNGNANFA
+617 
-625 FNNGDGTFTV
+625 
-635 KYAIKLDMKDKN
+635 
-647 TGKDDDKYE
+647 
-656 IIPFD
+656 
-661 MDGDGKTDLLAL
+661 
-673 KSDYKYHGG
+673 YHGG
-682 FHNHYSFR
+682 LHHHYTFR

-711 TNGETDAI
+711 TNGDTDAI
-719 GGNVI
+719 GGNII

-742 IYNAN
+742 IYNVN

-754 RLYATQNYSVS
+754 RLYTAQNYSVS

-779 TSIEYASLTDSTVC
+779 TSIEYASLTNSEASLPAIST
-793 LPTITSAKFPVV
+793 AQYPVV

-830 LKTHV
+830 LKAHV

-877 SSVGDWKASSTS
+877 SSVGDWKSSSTS

-975 YASTTML
+975 YASTTLL

-1005 TNVYDSWGNVIS
+1005 TNVYDSWGNVTS
-1017 SKQEGYGMATITKH
+1017 CKQEGYGMATITKH

-1045 QTPAASEMLY
+1045 QTPAAAEMLY

-1125 KTWYD
+1125 RTWYD
-1130 SYGRKTLCQYA
+1130 SYGRKTLCLYD
-1141 LPCGVQHKE
+1141 LPCNVQHKE

-1160 LRKSV
+1160 LRKSI
-1165 SDGKLAYM
+1165 SDGKLAYT

-1263 KTSMTDPDA
+1263 KASMTDPDA

-1305 LTTSHVGDMEI
+1305 LTTSHIGDMEI

-1337 NLESY
+1337 NSESY
-1342 SYDVFGRLTS
+1342 TYDVFGRLTS
-1352 RTRSVDGD
+1352 RTRSVEGD

-1366 YSYNMDGSIANVTYP
+1366 YSYNMDGSIASVVYP
-1381 GELPIDY
+1381 GGLSLGY
-1388 VYDANGYLVAKKY
+1388 VYDANGYLMAKKY
-1401 KGLTVWSLASYD
+1401 NNVEFKSLAFYD
-1413 GLVTQC
+1413 GITTRYKL
-1419 NLMNTFV
+1419 LNTFGSKAATLSTNGHV
-1426 KKTKTIGKDGHIKN
+1426 KSVDINCRDHKN
-1440 ICFNGGFG
+1440 
-1448 EASFEYEYD
+1448 SFEYEYD

-1491 QRNLIIKYANDGNI
+1491 QRNLIIKYTNDGNI
-1505 LNKLDVGNYEYGQ
+1505 LNKLDVGNYEYGE
-1518 KPHAVMSV
+1518 KPHAVVNV

-1543 ELGKIGRIED
+1543 ELGKVGRIED

-1565 PDMQRWKSTTYCNGG
+1565 PDMQRWKSTSYNNDA

-1587 DTDYDKVID
+1587 DADYDKIVD
-1596 KDGNTTEF
+1596 KDGNVTEF
-1604 IYVDD
+1604 IYLDD
-1609 NVMMLRKNN
+1609 NLVMLRKNN
-1618 GYSLPYIVTKDVLG
+1618 GSCLPYVVVKDNLG
-1632 SVVSIYG
+1632 SIISIYA
-1639 GDVKQVFSATYDAWG
+1639 GDGAQVFSASYDAWG

-1697 PDNYVQTPDFSQ
+1697 PDDNVQSPDFSQ

-1733 IDDFLVFSV
+1733 IDDIFCFC
-1742 VSGAVMGAMHA
+1742 
-1753 GMSGKSIWKGAL
+1753 
-1765 FGAVGGAAT
+1765 VGGAINFT
-1774 YGIGAAFGAVGGLGH
+1774 VNLIEGNIKNLWHGVSLFVVGGL
-1789 ELLRAGAHGLSTG
+1789 AGECALYGQPIIGAGLIGFGNSVLNQGFTNGFNHIDWTQVGISSTMSLG
-1802 LFNGLSGENFFSG
+1802 TYALGGIISESMSG
-1815 VVSGAGGSLMGTFA
+1815 VVGHLTSKISDTILKNVVDEAINN
-1829 QSVHL
+1829 SV
-1834 PSWALMS
+1834 S
-1841 STAAMGGAVSLA
+1841 
-1853 SGGNF
+1853 
-1858 YQGLLN
+1858 
-1864 GLQIGA
+1864 
-1870 FNFAE
+1870 
-1875 HDITYRHDSQGH
+1875 
-1887 IIGSIRDVVI
+1887 
-1897 YPSEAAKQY
+1897 
-1906 IETAGVYETAATGV
+1906 
-1920 SFLESLNK
+1920 
-1928 YGRKCR
+1928 
-1934 IGTNGKFYFPRAN
+1934 
-1947 NHIFYGNQYVRT
+1947 
-1959 RELKGLS
+1959 
-1966 HLNYFTRAMSSAE
+1966 
-1979 DYSLFKAAYIADGNK
+1979 
-1994 IGTNCEKLCFQVAGR
+1994 
-2009 ELGTWG
+2009 
-2015 GAIIGR
+2015 
-2021 LAGGVIGFGY
+2021 
-2031 ATLPLEMLGSFGGSY
+2031 
-2046 VGGELGFALGG
+2046 GFALGTTLALVNGEKLGKALLSGLSDAGTGAVIGSVSGLQKG
-2057 IMFDFV
+2057 IVEKKNEQMQAILKMKAEMNNSATSQADPNAIVQEMLNNPKMPIGEGTNSVYVGLDENGVVRYVGITDREPIQRFLEHLNSGTPRANLFYHELNGTGNLSRIQARIIEQRLINAYGMSKNGGQLFNEINSIKPGNSWFNYGIV
-2063 K
+2063 GN

>member
-10 LTFFGVF
+10 LTFLGVF

-31 VGSPKGKFDVS
+31 VGSPKGKFEVS

-48 YSVSIDAPK
+48 YSVAIDAPK

-96 DIYHDGYA
+96 DIYHDGHA

-143 TKVRFY
+143 TKVCFY
-149 GSYSGSSA
+149 GSYSSSSA
-157 NVKIVVKTKDG
+157 NVKIVVKTRDG

-218 YPAKITYGKNY
+218 YPAKITYGKNS
-229 SLSTPNTST
+229 SLSTSSTST
-238 VSFTYKS
+238 ITFTYQS

-258 RVSNVDRRLSVITT
+258 RVSNVDRRLIEITT

-277 LYRRYMCEY
+277 VYRRYVCEY

-305 YNGKGECLNPIVF
+305 YNGKGERLNPIVF
-318 GWQGFAGLDRRVS
+318 GWKGFAGVDRKVS
-331 YPKIDADYHSFNQ
+331 YPKIDVDYHDFGQ
-344 EIVNSGFISAD
+344 TILNSGFISAD

-364 VKLAYV
+364 IKLASV
-370 KDDYIKYNN
+370 KELESSSDGM
-379 GQGGYNEESCPR
+379 GQHYETASVR
-391 TIAYFYKAKRD
+391 TILYYYQAKR
-402 NTGNVVFDYVKQSK
+402 NSNATISYDYVGQQKVR
-416 IDGVSD
+416 GVAD
-422 VLGMVSRPGGST
+422 VNGITNHMGGAPA
-434 VLDFNG
+434 LDFNG
-440 DGKADVLV
+440 DGKADILV
-448 PMLNTDTHLDQ
+448 PITATDSHQNQSQQYILWFLLLDKSRVTGYSSHL
-459 DHQYV
+459 
-464 IWRVF
+464 
-469 QGASNVIMGKVSNL
+469 L
-483 RAAREM
+483 TTREL
-489 PLYTFIDINKDGKT
+489 PLYASLDINKDGRS
-503 EIFYVE
+503 EVIYVE
-509 ATSKDGKYLGG
+509 KAAKDGKYPGG
-520 CLNFVDKQELANET
+520 CLNCKNNQGLINET
-534 LLSFVFPKA
+534 LFSFVFPKT

-625 FNNGDGTFTV
+625 FNNGDGTFTA
-635 KYAIKLDMKDKN
+635 KYAIRLDMKDKN

-747 ASDSIKM
+747 ASDPIKM

-830 LKTHV
+830 LKAHV

-877 SSVGDWKASSTS
+877 SSVGDWKSSSTS

-929 PLTET
+929 PLNET

-1005 TNVYDSWGNVIS
+1005 TNVYDSWGNVTS
-1017 SKQEGYGMATITKH
+1017 SKQEGYGVATITKH

-1165 SDGKLAYM
+1165 SDGKLTYM

-1239 SMGKPVEIDC
+1239 SMGKPVEINC

-1263 KTSMTDPDA
+1263 KISMTDPDA
-1272 GTTTYEYAADGKLLK
+1272 GTTIYEYAADGKLLK

-1366 YSYNMDGSIANVTYP
+1366 YSYNMDGSIASVVYP
-1381 GELPIDY
+1381 GGLTLGY
-1388 VYDANGYLVAKKY
+1388 VYDANGYLMAKKY
-1401 KGLTVWSLASYD
+1401 NNVEFKSLAFYD
-1413 GLVTQC
+1413 GITTRYKL
-1419 NLMNTFV
+1419 LNTFGSKAVTLSTNGHV
-1426 KKTKTIGKDGHIKN
+1426 KSVDVNCTSHKN
-1440 ICFNGGFG
+1440 
-1448 EASFEYEYD
+1448 SFEYEYD

-1565 PDMQRWKSTTYCNGG
+1565 PDMQRWKSTTYNNGA

-1639 GDVKQVFSATYDAWG
+1639 GDGKQVFSATYDAWG

-1725 DPSGELFG
+1725 DPSGEFWNL
-1733 IDDFLVFSV
+1733 I
-1742 VSGAVMGAMHA
+1742 
-1753 GMSGKSIWKGAL
+1753 
-1765 FGAVGGAAT
+1765 
-1774 YGIGAAFGAVGGLGH
+1774 IGAAIGGVFNWITHGCQFNAKGLGYFTTGALAGSVGAGIASGTSVAMAGGNFWSGFAGLANGISSTGFWAGAVTSASSGFAGG
-1789 ELLRAGAHGLSTG
+1789 
-1802 LFNGLSGENFFSG
+1802 FLSGMGNSLVEGKNIGKSLTSG
-1815 VVSGAGGSLMGTFA
+1815 FLMGAEDALIGGISGGIFGGFDALDKNTNFWSGTADFDVNGAYSCSDCMPSDYKIGESTITGRYVGTFEGQKVFESKMLGNIKSNYRA
-1829 QSVHL
+1829 FTVPDQGIIVADGVFTSGKDIGK
-1834 PSWALMS
+1834 
-1841 STAAMGGAVSLA
+1841 AMMQHEFGHVLQYRKVGSYAYWHVIAPESLA
-1853 SGGNF
+1853 S
-1858 YQGLLN
+1858 
-1864 GLQIGA
+1864 A
-1870 FNFAE
+1870 
-1875 HDITYRHDSQGH
+1875 
-1887 IIGSIRDVVI
+1887 
-1897 YPSEAAKQY
+1897 
-1906 IETAGVYETAATGV
+1906 
-1920 SFLESLNK
+1920 SL
-1928 YGRKCR
+1928 
-1934 IGTNGKFYFPRAN
+1934 T
-1947 NHIFYGNQYVRT
+1947 
-1959 RELKGLS
+1959 
-1966 HLNYFTRAMSSAE
+1966 SSASHDHFWTE
-1979 DYSLFKAAYIADGNK
+1979 
-1994 IGTNCEKLCFQVAGR
+1994 
-2009 ELGTWG
+2009 TW
-2015 GAIIGR
+2015 ANYLSSR
-2021 LAGGVIGFGY
+2021 Y
-2031 ATLPLEMLGSFGGSY
+2031 FGGKWI
-2046 VGGELGFALGG
+2046 GGDDFPIKNISGFNMFRLISAQLIG
-2057 IMFDFV
+2057 IQMSLYR
-2063 K
+2063 

>member
-48 YSVSIDAPK
+48 YSVAIDAPK

-67 LTYNSQA
+67 LTYNSQV

-128 EGIEGAAYVLEGDPF
+128 EGIEGATYVLEGDPF

-180 LFYTQASRTRIQ
+180 LFYTQASRTSIQ

-218 YPAKITYGKNY
+218 YPAKITYGRNS
-229 SLSTPNTST
+229 SLSTSSTST
-238 VSFTYKS
+238 ITFTYQS

-258 RVSNVDRRLSVITT
+258 RVSNVDRRLSAITT
-272 ATGND
+272 ATGNEV
-277 LYRRYMCEY
+277 YRRYMCEY

-305 YNGKGECLNPIVF
+305 YNGKGERLNPIVF
-318 GWQGFAGLDRRVS
+318 GWKGFAGVDRKVS
-331 YPKIDADYHSFNQ
+331 YPKIDVDYHDFGQ
-344 EIVNSGFISAD
+344 TILNSGFISAD

-364 VKLAYV
+364 IKLASV
-370 KDDYIKYNN
+370 KELESSSDGM
-379 GQGGYNEESCPR
+379 GQHYETASVR
-391 TIAYFYKAKRD
+391 TILYYYQAKR
-402 NTGNVVFDYVKQSK
+402 NSNATISYDYVGQQKVR
-416 IDGVSD
+416 GVAD
-422 VLGMVSRPGGST
+422 VNGITNHMGGAPA
-434 VLDFNG
+434 LDFNG
-440 DGKADVLV
+440 DGKADILV
-448 PMLNTDTHLDQ
+448 PITATDSHQNQSQQYILWFLLLDKSRVTGYSSHL
-459 DHQYV
+459 
-464 IWRVF
+464 
-469 QGASNVIMGKVSNL
+469 L
-483 RAAREM
+483 TTREL
-489 PLYTFIDINKDGKT
+489 PLYASLDINKDGRS
-503 EIFYVE
+503 EVIYVE
-509 ATSKDGKYLGG
+509 KAAKDGKYPGG
-520 CLNFVDKQELANET
+520 CLNCKNNQGLINET
-534 LLSFVFPKA
+534 LFSFVFPKT

-625 FNNGDGTFTV
+625 FNNGDGTFTA
-635 KYAIKLDMKDKN
+635 KYAIRLDMKDKN

-830 LKTHV
+830 LKAHV

-1005 TNVYDSWGNVIS
+1005 TNVYDSWGNVTS
-1017 SKQEGYGMATITKH
+1017 SKQEGYGVATITKH

-1181 GRMTSD
+1181 GRLTSD

-1287 QTDARGIVTTNA
+1287 QTDARGIVTTNT

-1565 PDMQRWKSTTYCNGG
+1565 PDMQRWKSTTYNNGA

-1639 GDVKQVFSATYDAWG
+1639 GDGKQVYSATYDAWG

-1725 DPSGELFG
+1725 DPSGEFWNL
-1733 IDDFLVFSV
+1733 I
-1742 VSGAVMGAMHA
+1742 
-1753 GMSGKSIWKGAL
+1753 
-1765 FGAVGGAAT
+1765 
-1774 YGIGAAFGAVGGLGH
+1774 IGAAIGGVFNWITHGCQFNAKGLGYFTTGALAGSVGAGIASGTSVAMAGGNFWSGFAGLANGISSTGFWAGAVTSASSGFAGG
-1789 ELLRAGAHGLSTG
+1789 
-1802 LFNGLSGENFFSG
+1802 FLSGMGNSLVEGKNIGKSLTSG
-1815 VVSGAGGSLMGTFA
+1815 FLMGAEDALIGGISGGIFGGFDALDKNTNFWSGTADFDVNGAYSCSGCMPSDYKIGESTITGRYVGTFEGQKVFESKMLGNIKSNYRA
-1829 QSVHL
+1829 FTVPDQGIIVADGVFTSGKDIGK
-1834 PSWALMS
+1834 
-1841 STAAMGGAVSLA
+1841 AMMQHEFGHVLQYRKVGSYAYWHVIAPESLA
-1853 SGGNF
+1853 S
-1858 YQGLLN
+1858 
-1864 GLQIGA
+1864 A
-1870 FNFAE
+1870 
-1875 HDITYRHDSQGH
+1875 
-1887 IIGSIRDVVI
+1887 
-1897 YPSEAAKQY
+1897 
-1906 IETAGVYETAATGV
+1906 
-1920 SFLESLNK
+1920 SL
-1928 YGRKCR
+1928 
-1934 IGTNGKFYFPRAN
+1934 T
-1947 NHIFYGNQYVRT
+1947 
-1959 RELKGLS
+1959 
-1966 HLNYFTRAMSSAE
+1966 SSASHDHFWTE
-1979 DYSLFKAAYIADGNK
+1979 
-1994 IGTNCEKLCFQVAGR
+1994 
-2009 ELGTWG
+2009 TW
-2015 GAIIGR
+2015 ANYLSSR
-2021 LAGGVIGFGY
+2021 Y
-2031 ATLPLEMLGSFGGSY
+2031 FGGKWI
-2046 VGGELGFALGG
+2046 GGDDFPIKNISGFNMFRLISAQLIG
-2057 IMFDFV
+2057 IQMSLYR
-2063 K
+2063 

>member
-10 LTFFGVF
+10 LTFLGVF

-31 VGSPKGKFDVS
+31 VGSPKGKFEVS

-48 YSVSIDAPK
+48 YSVAIDAPK

-96 DIYHDGYA
+96 DIYHDGHA

-143 TKVRFY
+143 TKVCFY
-149 GSYSGSSA
+149 GSYSSSSA
-157 NVKIVVKTKDG
+157 NVKIVVKTRDG

-218 YPAKITYGKNY
+218 YPAKITYGKNS
-229 SLSTPNTST
+229 SLSTSSTST
-238 VSFTYKS
+238 ITFTYQS

-258 RVSNVDRRLSVITT
+258 RVSNVDRRLIEITT

-277 LYRRYMCEY
+277 VYRRYVCEY

-305 YNGKGECLNPIVF
+305 YNGKGERLNPIVF
-318 GWQGFAGLDRRVS
+318 GWKGFAGVDRKVS
-331 YPKIDADYHSFNQ
+331 YPKIDVDYHDFGQ
-344 EIVNSGFISAD
+344 TILNSGFISAD

-364 VKLAYV
+364 IKLASV
-370 KDDYIKYNN
+370 KELESSSDGM
-379 GQGGYNEESCPR
+379 GQHYETASVR
-391 TIAYFYKAKRD
+391 TILYYYQAKR
-402 NTGNVVFDYVKQSK
+402 NSNATISYDYVGQQKVR
-416 IDGVSD
+416 GVAD
-422 VLGMVSRPGGST
+422 VNGITNHMGGAPA
-434 VLDFNG
+434 LDFNG
-440 DGKADVLV
+440 DGKADILV
-448 PMLNTDTHLDQ
+448 PITATDSHQNQSQQYILWFLLLDKSRVTGYSSHL
-459 DHQYV
+459 
-464 IWRVF
+464 
-469 QGASNVIMGKVSNL
+469 L
-483 RAAREM
+483 TTREL
-489 PLYTFIDINKDGKT
+489 PLYASLDINKDGRS
-503 EIFYVE
+503 EVIYVE
-509 ATSKDGKYLGG
+509 KAAKDGKYPGG
-520 CLNFVDKQELANET
+520 CLNCKNNQGLINET
-534 LLSFVFPKA
+534 LFSFVFPKT

-625 FNNGDGTFTV
+625 FNNGDGTFTA
-635 KYAIKLDMKDKN
+635 KYAIRLDMKDKN

-747 ASDSIKM
+747 ASDPIKM

-830 LKTHV
+830 LKAHV

-877 SSVGDWKASSTS
+877 SSVGDWKSSSTS

-929 PLTET
+929 PLNET

-1005 TNVYDSWGNVIS
+1005 TNVYDSWGNVTS
-1017 SKQEGYGMATITKH
+1017 SKQEGYGVATITKH

-1165 SDGKLAYM
+1165 SDGKLTYM

-1239 SMGKPVEIDC
+1239 SMGKPVEINC

-1287 QTDARGIVTTNA
+1287 QTDARGIVTTNT

-1426 KKTKTIGKDGHIKN
+1426 KKAKTIGKDGHIKN
-1440 ICFNGGFG
+1440 ICFKGGFG

-1725 DPSGELFG
+1725 DPSGEFWNL
-1733 IDDFLVFSV
+1733 I
-1742 VSGAVMGAMHA
+1742 
-1753 GMSGKSIWKGAL
+1753 
-1765 FGAVGGAAT
+1765 
-1774 YGIGAAFGAVGGLGH
+1774 IGAAIGGVFNWITHGCQFNAKGLGYFTTGALAGSVGAGIASGTSVAMAGGNFWSGFAGLANGISSTGFWAGAVTSASSGFAGG
-1789 ELLRAGAHGLSTG
+1789 
-1802 LFNGLSGENFFSG
+1802 FLSGMGNSLVEGKNIGKSLTSG
-1815 VVSGAGGSLMGTFA
+1815 FLMGAEDALIGGISGGIFGGFDALDKNTNFWSGTADFDVNGAYSCSGCMPSDYKIGESTITGRYVGTFEGQKVFESKMLGNIKSNYRA
-1829 QSVHL
+1829 FTVPDQGIIVADGVFTSGKDIGK
-1834 PSWALMS
+1834 
-1841 STAAMGGAVSLA
+1841 AMMQHEFGHVLQYRKVGSYAYWHVIAPESLA
-1853 SGGNF
+1853 S
-1858 YQGLLN
+1858 
-1864 GLQIGA
+1864 A
-1870 FNFAE
+1870 
-1875 HDITYRHDSQGH
+1875 
-1887 IIGSIRDVVI
+1887 
-1897 YPSEAAKQY
+1897 
-1906 IETAGVYETAATGV
+1906 
-1920 SFLESLNK
+1920 SL
-1928 YGRKCR
+1928 
-1934 IGTNGKFYFPRAN
+1934 T
-1947 NHIFYGNQYVRT
+1947 
-1959 RELKGLS
+1959 
-1966 HLNYFTRAMSSAE
+1966 SSASHDHFWTE
-1979 DYSLFKAAYIADGNK
+1979 
-1994 IGTNCEKLCFQVAGR
+1994 
-2009 ELGTWG
+2009 TW
-2015 GAIIGR
+2015 ANYLSSR
-2021 LAGGVIGFGY
+2021 Y
-2031 ATLPLEMLGSFGGSY
+2031 FGGKWI
-2046 VGGELGFALGG
+2046 GGDDFPIKNISGFNMFRLISAQLIG
-2057 IMFDFV
+2057 IQMSLYR
-2063 K
+2063 

>member
-1 METFLRFLC
+1 MMETFLRFLC
-10 LTFFGVF
+10 LTFLGVF

-31 VGSPKGKFDVS
+31 VGSPKGKFEVS

-48 YSVSIDAPK
+48 YSVAIDAPK

-96 DIYHDGYA
+96 DIYHDGHA

-143 TKVRFY
+143 TKVCFY
-149 GSYSGSSA
+149 GSYSSSSA
-157 NVKIVVKTKDG
+157 NVKIVVKTRDG

-218 YPAKITYGKNY
+218 YPAKITYGKNS
-229 SLSTPNTST
+229 SLSTSSTST
-238 VSFTYKS
+238 ITFTYQS

-258 RVSNVDRRLSVITT
+258 RVSNVDRRLIEITT

-277 LYRRYMCEY
+277 VYRRYVCEY

-305 YNGKGECLNPIVF
+305 YNGKGERLNPIVF
-318 GWQGFAGLDRRVS
+318 GWKGFAGVDRKVS
-331 YPKIDADYHSFNQ
+331 YPKIDVDYHDFGQ
-344 EIVNSGFISAD
+344 TILNSGFISAD

-364 VKLAYV
+364 IKLASV
-370 KDDYIKYNN
+370 KELESSSDGM
-379 GQGGYNEESCPR
+379 GQHYETASVR
-391 TIAYFYKAKRD
+391 TILYYYQAKR
-402 NTGNVVFDYVKQSK
+402 NSNATISYDYVGQQKVR
-416 IDGVSD
+416 GVAD
-422 VLGMVSRPGGST
+422 VNGITNHMGGAPA
-434 VLDFNG
+434 LDFNG
-440 DGKADVLV
+440 DGKADILV
-448 PMLNTDTHLDQ
+448 PITATDSHQNQSQQYILWFLLLDKSRVTGYSSHL
-459 DHQYV
+459 
-464 IWRVF
+464 
-469 QGASNVIMGKVSNL
+469 L
-483 RAAREM
+483 TTREL
-489 PLYTFIDINKDGKT
+489 PLYASLDINKDGRS
-503 EIFYVE
+503 EVIYVE
-509 ATSKDGKYLGG
+509 KAAKDGKYPGG
-520 CLNFVDKQELANET
+520 CLNCKNNQGLINET
-534 LLSFVFPKA
+534 LFSFVFPKT

-625 FNNGDGTFTV
+625 FNNGDGTFTA
-635 KYAIKLDMKDKN
+635 KYAIRLDMKDKN

-747 ASDSIKM
+747 ASDPIKM

-830 LKTHV
+830 LKAHV

-877 SSVGDWKASSTS
+877 SSVGDWKSSSTS

-929 PLTET
+929 PLNET

-1005 TNVYDSWGNVIS
+1005 TNVYDSWGNVTS
-1017 SKQEGYGMATITKH
+1017 SKQEGYGVATITKH

-1165 SDGKLAYM
+1165 SDGKLTYM

-1239 SMGKPVEIDC
+1239 SMGKPVEINC

-1287 QTDARGIVTTNA
+1287 QTDARGIVTTNT

-1426 KKTKTIGKDGHIKN
+1426 KKAKTIGKDGHIKN
-1440 ICFNGGFG
+1440 ICFKGGFG

-1725 DPSGELFG
+1725 DPSGEFWNL
-1733 IDDFLVFSV
+1733 I
-1742 VSGAVMGAMHA
+1742 
-1753 GMSGKSIWKGAL
+1753 
-1765 FGAVGGAAT
+1765 
-1774 YGIGAAFGAVGGLGH
+1774 IGAAIGGVFNWITHGCQFNAKGLGYFTTGALAGSVGAGIASGTSVAMAGGNFWSGFAGLANGISSTGFWAGAVTSASSGFAGG
-1789 ELLRAGAHGLSTG
+1789 
-1802 LFNGLSGENFFSG
+1802 FLSGMGNSLVEGKNIGKSLTSG
-1815 VVSGAGGSLMGTFA
+1815 FLMGAEDALIGGISGGIFGGFDALDKNTNFWSGTADFDVNGAYSCSGCMPSDYKIGESTITGRYVGTFEGQKVFESKMLGNIKSNYRA
-1829 QSVHL
+1829 FTVPDQGIIVADGVFTSGKDIGK
-1834 PSWALMS
+1834 
-1841 STAAMGGAVSLA
+1841 AMMQHEFGHVLQYRKVGSYAYWHVIAPESLA
-1853 SGGNF
+1853 S
-1858 YQGLLN
+1858 
-1864 GLQIGA
+1864 A
-1870 FNFAE
+1870 
-1875 HDITYRHDSQGH
+1875 
-1887 IIGSIRDVVI
+1887 
-1897 YPSEAAKQY
+1897 
-1906 IETAGVYETAATGV
+1906 
-1920 SFLESLNK
+1920 SL
-1928 YGRKCR
+1928 
-1934 IGTNGKFYFPRAN
+1934 T
-1947 NHIFYGNQYVRT
+1947 
-1959 RELKGLS
+1959 
-1966 HLNYFTRAMSSAE
+1966 SSASHDHFWTE
-1979 DYSLFKAAYIADGNK
+1979 
-1994 IGTNCEKLCFQVAGR
+1994 
-2009 ELGTWG
+2009 TW
-2015 GAIIGR
+2015 ANYLSSR
-2021 LAGGVIGFGY
+2021 Y
-2031 ATLPLEMLGSFGGSY
+2031 FGGKWI
-2046 VGGELGFALGG
+2046 GGDDFPIKNISGFNMFRLISAQLIG
-2057 IMFDFV
+2057 IQMSLYR
-2063 K
+2063 

>member
-10 LTFFGVF
+10 LTFLGVF

-31 VGSPKGKFDVS
+31 VGSPKGKFEVS

-48 YSVSIDAPK
+48 YSVAIDAPK

-96 DIYHDGYA
+96 DIYHDGHA

-143 TKVRFY
+143 TKVCFY
-149 GSYSGSSA
+149 GSYSSSSA
-157 NVKIVVKTKDG
+157 NVKIVVKTRDG

-218 YPAKITYGKNY
+218 YPAKITYGKNS
-229 SLSTPNTST
+229 SLSTSSTST
-238 VSFTYKS
+238 ITFTYQS

-258 RVSNVDRRLSVITT
+258 RVSNVDRRLIEITT

-277 LYRRYMCEY
+277 VYRRYVCEY

-305 YNGKGECLNPIVF
+305 YNGKGERLNPIVF
-318 GWQGFAGLDRRVS
+318 GWKGFAGVDRKVS
-331 YPKIDADYHSFNQ
+331 YPKIDVDYHDFGQ
-344 EIVNSGFISAD
+344 TILNSGFISAD

-364 VKLAYV
+364 IKLASV
-370 KDDYIKYNN
+370 KELESSSDGM
-379 GQGGYNEESCPR
+379 GQHYETASVR
-391 TIAYFYKAKRD
+391 TILYYYQAKR
-402 NTGNVVFDYVKQSK
+402 NSNATISYDYVGQQKVR
-416 IDGVSD
+416 GVAD
-422 VLGMVSRPGGST
+422 VNGITNHMGGAPA
-434 VLDFNG
+434 LDFNG
-440 DGKADVLV
+440 DGKADILV
-448 PMLNTDTHLDQ
+448 PITATDSHQNQSQQYILWFLLLDKSRVTGYSSHL
-459 DHQYV
+459 
-464 IWRVF
+464 
-469 QGASNVIMGKVSNL
+469 L
-483 RAAREM
+483 TTREL
-489 PLYTFIDINKDGKT
+489 PLYASLDINKDGRS
-503 EIFYVE
+503 EVIYVE
-509 ATSKDGKYLGG
+509 KAAKDGKYPGG
-520 CLNFVDKQELANET
+520 CLNCKNNQGLINET
-534 LLSFVFPKA
+534 LFSFVFPKT

-625 FNNGDGTFTV
+625 FNNGDGTFTA
-635 KYAIKLDMKDKN
+635 KYAIRLDMKDKN

-830 LKTHV
+830 LKAHV

-929 PLTET
+929 PLNET

-1005 TNVYDSWGNVIS
+1005 TNVYDSWGNVTS
-1017 SKQEGYGMATITKH
+1017 SKQEGYGVATITKH

-1165 SDGKLAYM
+1165 SDGKLTYM

-1272 GTTTYEYAADGKLLK
+1272 GTTTFEYAADGKLLK

-1337 NLESY
+1337 NSESY

-1580 VEKTTFY
+1580 VEKTIFY

-1664 FIRGYCGHEMLN
+1664 FIRGYCEHEMLN

-1697 PDNYVQTPDFSQ
+1697 PDNFVQTPDFSQ

-1765 FGAVGGAAT
+1765 FGAAGGAAT

-1906 IETAGVYETAATGV
+1906 IETAGVYETAATGI
-1920 SFLESLNK
+1920 SFLESLND
-1928 YGRKCR
+1928 YGGKCR

-1959 RELKGLS
+1959 RELKCLNHLGLLS
-1966 HLNYFTRAMSSAE
+1966 KGFTTAE
-1979 DYSLFKAAYIADGNK
+1979 DYSLFRAAYIADGNQ
-1994 IGTNCEKLCFQVAGR
+1994 IGINCEKICFQIAGR

-2015 GAIIGR
+2015 GKMLGQAF
-2021 LAGGVIGFGY
+2021 GGLVGSGY
-2031 ATLPLEMLGSFGGSY
+2031 ATVPLGMLGSLAGSY

-2057 IMFDFV
+2057 IMFDV
-2063 K
+2063 VR

>member
-10 LTFFGVF
+10 LTFLGVF

-31 VGSPKGKFDVS
+31 VGSPKGKFEVS

-48 YSVSIDAPK
+48 YSVAIDAPK

-96 DIYHDGYA
+96 DIYHDGHA

-143 TKVRFY
+143 TKVCFY
-149 GSYSGSSA
+149 GSYSSSSA
-157 NVKIVVKTKDG
+157 NVKIVVKTRDG

-218 YPAKITYGKNY
+218 YPAKITYGKNS
-229 SLSTPNTST
+229 SLSTSSTST
-238 VSFTYKS
+238 ITFTYQS

-258 RVSNVDRRLSVITT
+258 RVSNVDRRLIEITT

-277 LYRRYMCEY
+277 VYRRYVCEY

-305 YNGKGECLNPIVF
+305 YNGKGERLNPIVF
-318 GWQGFAGLDRRVS
+318 GWKGFAGVDRKVS
-331 YPKIDADYHSFNQ
+331 YPKIDVDYHDFGQ
-344 EIVNSGFISAD
+344 TILNSGFISAD

-364 VKLAYV
+364 IKLASV
-370 KDDYIKYNN
+370 KELESSSDGM
-379 GQGGYNEESCPR
+379 GQHYETASVR
-391 TIAYFYKAKRD
+391 TILYYYQAKR
-402 NTGNVVFDYVKQSK
+402 NSNATISYDYVGQQKVR
-416 IDGVSD
+416 GVAD
-422 VLGMVSRPGGST
+422 VNGITNHMGGAPA
-434 VLDFNG
+434 LDFNG
-440 DGKADVLV
+440 DGKADILV
-448 PMLNTDTHLDQ
+448 PITATDSHQNQSQQYILWFLLLDKSRVTGYSSHL
-459 DHQYV
+459 
-464 IWRVF
+464 
-469 QGASNVIMGKVSNL
+469 L
-483 RAAREM
+483 TTREL
-489 PLYTFIDINKDGKT
+489 PLYASLDINKDGRS
-503 EIFYVE
+503 EVIYVE
-509 ATSKDGKYLGG
+509 KAAKDGKYPGG
-520 CLNFVDKQELANET
+520 CLNCKNNQGLINET
-534 LLSFVFPKA
+534 LFSFVFPKT

-625 FNNGDGTFTV
+625 FNNGDGTFTA
-635 KYAIKLDMKDKN
+635 KYAIRLDMKDKN

-830 LKTHV
+830 LKAHV

-889 TISFAELNGTYFSYP
+889 TISFVELNGTYFSYP

-929 PLTET
+929 PLNET

-1005 TNVYDSWGNVIS
+1005 TNVYDSWGNVTS
-1017 SKQEGYGMATITKH
+1017 NKQEGYGMATITKH

-1045 QTPAASEMLY
+1045 QTPAAAEMLY

-1181 GRMTSD
+1181 GRLTSD

-1287 QTDARGIVTTNA
+1287 QTDARGIVTTNT

-1639 GDVKQVFSATYDAWG
+1639 GDGKQVFSATYDAWG

-1742 VSGAVMGAMHA
+1742 VSGAIMGAMHA

-1765 FGAVGGAAT
+1765 FGAAGGAAT

-1906 IETAGVYETAATGV
+1906 IETAGVYETAATGA
-1920 SFLESLNK
+1920 SLLQGLNE
-1928 YGRKCR
+1928 YRSKCR
-1934 IGTNGKFYFPRAN
+1934 IGTNGKYYFPRAN
-1947 NHIFYGNQYVRT
+1947 NRQFYGNQYVKT
-1959 RELKGLS
+1959 ELLKKIKYVNHFS
-1966 HLNYFTRAMSSAE
+1966 RIFTSLE
-1979 DYSLFKAAYIADGNK
+1979 DYNEFNAALIADGNK
-1994 IGTNCEKLCFQVAGR
+1994 IGRNCEKYMA
-2009 ELGTWG
+2009 E
-2015 GAIIGR
+2015 IIGR
-2021 LAGGVIGFGY
+2021 EIGSRVGYEVGYFIGGYVGSGFASVPLSICGGIAVEYLGGGFGS
-2031 ATLPLEMLGSFGGSY
+2031 LMGGLIY
-2046 VGGELGFALGG
+2046 DALY
-2057 IMFDFV
+2057 
-2063 K
+2063 

>member
-10 LTFFGVF
+10 LTFLGVF

-31 VGSPKGKFDVS
+31 VGSPKGKFEVS

-48 YSVSIDAPK
+48 YSVAIDAPK

-96 DIYHDGYA
+96 DIYHDGHA

-143 TKVRFY
+143 TKVCFY
-149 GSYSGSSA
+149 GSYSSSSA
-157 NVKIVVKTKDG
+157 NVKIVVKTRDG

-218 YPAKITYGKNY
+218 YPAKITYGKNS
-229 SLSTPNTST
+229 SLSTSSTST
-238 VSFTYKS
+238 ITFTYQS

-258 RVSNVDRRLSVITT
+258 RVSNVDRRLIEITT

-277 LYRRYMCEY
+277 VYRRYVCEY

-305 YNGKGECLNPIVF
+305 YNGKGERLNPIVF
-318 GWQGFAGLDRRVS
+318 GWKGFAGVDRKVS
-331 YPKIDADYHSFNQ
+331 YPKIDVDYHDFGQ
-344 EIVNSGFISAD
+344 TILNSGFISAD

-364 VKLAYV
+364 IKLASV
-370 KDDYIKYNN
+370 KELESSSDGM
-379 GQGGYNEESCPR
+379 GQHYETASVR
-391 TIAYFYKAKRD
+391 TILYYYQAKR
-402 NTGNVVFDYVKQSK
+402 NSNATISYDYVGQQKVR
-416 IDGVSD
+416 GVAD
-422 VLGMVSRPGGST
+422 VNGITNHMGGAPA
-434 VLDFNG
+434 LDFNG
-440 DGKADVLV
+440 DGKADILV
-448 PMLNTDTHLDQ
+448 PITATDSHQNQSQQYILWFLLLDKSRVTGYSSHL
-459 DHQYV
+459 
-464 IWRVF
+464 
-469 QGASNVIMGKVSNL
+469 L
-483 RAAREM
+483 TTREL
-489 PLYTFIDINKDGKT
+489 PLYASLDINKDGRS
-503 EIFYVE
+503 EVIYVE
-509 ATSKDGKYLGG
+509 KAAKDGKYPGG
-520 CLNFVDKQELANET
+520 CLNCKNNQGLINET
-534 LLSFVFPKA
+534 LFSFVFPKT

-625 FNNGDGTFTV
+625 FNNGDGTFTA
-635 KYAIKLDMKDKN
+635 KYAIRLDMKDKN

-747 ASDSIKM
+747 ASDPIKM

-830 LKTHV
+830 LKAHV

-877 SSVGDWKASSTS
+877 SSVGDWKSSSTS

-929 PLTET
+929 PLNET

-1005 TNVYDSWGNVIS
+1005 TNVYDSWGNVTS
-1017 SKQEGYGMATITKH
+1017 SKQEGYGVATITKH

-1165 SDGKLAYM
+1165 SDGKLTYM

-1239 SMGKPVEIDC
+1239 SMGKPVEINC

-1263 KTSMTDPDA
+1263 KISMTDPDA
-1272 GTTTYEYAADGKLLK
+1272 GTTIYEYAADGKLLK

-1366 YSYNMDGSIANVTYP
+1366 YSYNMDGSIASVVYP
-1381 GELPIDY
+1381 GGLTLGY
-1388 VYDANGYLVAKKY
+1388 VYDANGYLMAKKY
-1401 KGLTVWSLASYD
+1401 NNVEFKSLAFYD
-1413 GLVTQC
+1413 GITTRYKL
-1419 NLMNTFV
+1419 LNTFGSKAVTLSTNGHV
-1426 KKTKTIGKDGHIKN
+1426 KSVDVNCTSHKN
-1440 ICFNGGFG
+1440 
-1448 EASFEYEYD
+1448 SFEYEYD

-1580 VEKTTFY
+1580 VEKTIFY

-1639 GDVKQVFSATYDAWG
+1639 GDGKQVFSATYDAWG

-1725 DPSGELFG
+1725 DPSGEFWNL
-1733 IDDFLVFSV
+1733 I
-1742 VSGAVMGAMHA
+1742 
-1753 GMSGKSIWKGAL
+1753 
-1765 FGAVGGAAT
+1765 
-1774 YGIGAAFGAVGGLGH
+1774 IGAAIGGVFNWITHGCQFNAKGLGYFTTGALAGSVGAGIASGTSVAMAGGNFWSGFAGLANGISSTGFWAGAVTSASSGFAGG
-1789 ELLRAGAHGLSTG
+1789 
-1802 LFNGLSGENFFSG
+1802 FLSGMGNSLVEGKNIGKSLTSG
-1815 VVSGAGGSLMGTFA
+1815 FLMGAEDALIGGISGGIFGGFDALDKNTNFWSGTADFDVNGAYSCSGCMPSDYKIGESTITGRYVGTFEGQKVFESKMLGNIKSNYRA
-1829 QSVHL
+1829 FTVPDQGIIVADGVFTSGKDIGK
-1834 PSWALMS
+1834 
-1841 STAAMGGAVSLA
+1841 AMMQHEFGHVLQYRKVGSYAYWHVIAPESLA
-1853 SGGNF
+1853 S
-1858 YQGLLN
+1858 
-1864 GLQIGA
+1864 A
-1870 FNFAE
+1870 
-1875 HDITYRHDSQGH
+1875 
-1887 IIGSIRDVVI
+1887 
-1897 YPSEAAKQY
+1897 
-1906 IETAGVYETAATGV
+1906 
-1920 SFLESLNK
+1920 SL
-1928 YGRKCR
+1928 
-1934 IGTNGKFYFPRAN
+1934 T
-1947 NHIFYGNQYVRT
+1947 
-1959 RELKGLS
+1959 
-1966 HLNYFTRAMSSAE
+1966 SSASHDHFWTE
-1979 DYSLFKAAYIADGNK
+1979 
-1994 IGTNCEKLCFQVAGR
+1994 
-2009 ELGTWG
+2009 TW
-2015 GAIIGR
+2015 ANYLSSR
-2021 LAGGVIGFGY
+2021 Y
-2031 ATLPLEMLGSFGGSY
+2031 FGGKWI
-2046 VGGELGFALGG
+2046 GGDDFPIKNISGFNMFRLISAQLIG
-2057 IMFDFV
+2057 IQMSLYR
-2063 K
+2063 

>member
-10 LTFFGVF
+10 LTFLGVF

-31 VGSPKGKFDVS
+31 VGSPKGKFEVS

-48 YSVSIDAPK
+48 YSVAIDAPK

-96 DIYHDGYA
+96 DIYHDGHA

-143 TKVRFY
+143 TKVCFY
-149 GSYSGSSA
+149 GSYSSSSA
-157 NVKIVVKTKDG
+157 NVKIVVKTRDG

-218 YPAKITYGKNY
+218 YPAKITYGKNS
-229 SLSTPNTST
+229 SLSTSSTST
-238 VSFTYKS
+238 ITFTYQS

-258 RVSNVDRRLSVITT
+258 RVSNVDRRLIEITT

-277 LYRRYMCEY
+277 VYRRYVCEY

-305 YNGKGECLNPIVF
+305 YNGKGERLNPIVF
-318 GWQGFAGLDRRVS
+318 GWKGFAGVDRKVS
-331 YPKIDADYHSFNQ
+331 YPKIDVDYHDFGQ
-344 EIVNSGFISAD
+344 TILNSGFISAD

-364 VKLAYV
+364 IKLASV
-370 KDDYIKYNN
+370 KELESSSDGM
-379 GQGGYNEESCPR
+379 GQHYETASVR
-391 TIAYFYKAKRD
+391 TILYYYQAKR
-402 NTGNVVFDYVKQSK
+402 NSNATISYDYVGQQKVR
-416 IDGVSD
+416 GVAD
-422 VLGMVSRPGGST
+422 VNGITNHMGGAPT
-434 VLDFNG
+434 LDFNG
-440 DGKADVLV
+440 DGKADILV
-448 PMLNTDTHLDQ
+448 PITATDSHQNQSQQYILWFLLLDKSRVTGYSSHL
-459 DHQYV
+459 
-464 IWRVF
+464 
-469 QGASNVIMGKVSNL
+469 L
-483 RAAREM
+483 TTREL
-489 PLYTFIDINKDGKT
+489 PLYASLDINKDGRS
-503 EIFYVE
+503 EVIYVE
-509 ATSKDGKYLGG
+509 KAAKDGKYPGG
-520 CLNFVDKQELANET
+520 CLNCKNNQGLINET
-534 LLSFVFPKA
+534 LFSFVFPKT

-625 FNNGDGTFTV
+625 FNNGDGTFTA
-635 KYAIKLDMKDKN
+635 KYAIRLDMKDKN

-747 ASDSIKM
+747 ASDPIKM

-830 LKTHV
+830 LKAHV

-877 SSVGDWKASSTS
+877 SSVGDWKSSSTS

-929 PLTET
+929 PLNET

-1005 TNVYDSWGNVIS
+1005 TNVYDSWGNVTS
-1017 SKQEGYGMATITKH
+1017 SKQEGYGVATITKH

-1165 SDGKLAYM
+1165 SDGKLTYM

-1239 SMGKPVEIDC
+1239 SMGKPVEINC

-1263 KTSMTDPDA
+1263 KISMTDPDA
-1272 GTTTYEYAADGKLLK
+1272 GTTIYEYAADGKLLK

-1366 YSYNMDGSIANVTYP
+1366 YSYNMDGSIASVVYP
-1381 GELPIDY
+1381 GGLTLGY
-1388 VYDANGYLVAKKY
+1388 VYDANGYLMAKKY
-1401 KGLTVWSLASYD
+1401 NNVEFKSLAFYD
-1413 GLVTQC
+1413 GITTRYKL
-1419 NLMNTFV
+1419 LNTFGSKAVTLSTNGHV
-1426 KKTKTIGKDGHIKN
+1426 KSVDVNCTSHKN
-1440 ICFNGGFG
+1440 
-1448 EASFEYEYD
+1448 SFEYEYD

-1565 PDMQRWKSTTYCNGG
+1565 PDMQRWKSTTYNNGA

-1639 GDVKQVFSATYDAWG
+1639 GDGKQVFSATYDAWG

-1725 DPSGELFG
+1725 DPSGEFWNL
-1733 IDDFLVFSV
+1733 I
-1742 VSGAVMGAMHA
+1742 
-1753 GMSGKSIWKGAL
+1753 
-1765 FGAVGGAAT
+1765 
-1774 YGIGAAFGAVGGLGH
+1774 IGAAIGGVFNWITHGCQFNAKGLGYFTTGALAGSVGAGIASGTSVAMAGGNFWSGFAGLANGISSTGFWAGAVTSASSGFAGG
-1789 ELLRAGAHGLSTG
+1789 
-1802 LFNGLSGENFFSG
+1802 FLSGMGNSLVEGKNIGKSLTSG
-1815 VVSGAGGSLMGTFA
+1815 FLMGAEDALIGGISGGIFGGFDALDKNTNFWSGTADFDVNGAYSCSGCMPSDYKIGESTITGRYVGTFEGQKVFESKMLGNIKSNYRA
-1829 QSVHL
+1829 FTVPDQGIIVADGVFTSGKDIGK
-1834 PSWALMS
+1834 
-1841 STAAMGGAVSLA
+1841 AMMQHEFGHVLQYRKVGSYAYWHVIAPESLA
-1853 SGGNF
+1853 S
-1858 YQGLLN
+1858 
-1864 GLQIGA
+1864 A
-1870 FNFAE
+1870 
-1875 HDITYRHDSQGH
+1875 
-1887 IIGSIRDVVI
+1887 
-1897 YPSEAAKQY
+1897 
-1906 IETAGVYETAATGV
+1906 
-1920 SFLESLNK
+1920 SL
-1928 YGRKCR
+1928 
-1934 IGTNGKFYFPRAN
+1934 T
-1947 NHIFYGNQYVRT
+1947 
-1959 RELKGLS
+1959 
-1966 HLNYFTRAMSSAE
+1966 SSASHDHFWTE
-1979 DYSLFKAAYIADGNK
+1979 
-1994 IGTNCEKLCFQVAGR
+1994 
-2009 ELGTWG
+2009 TW
-2015 GAIIGR
+2015 ANYLSSR
-2021 LAGGVIGFGY
+2021 Y
-2031 ATLPLEMLGSFGGSY
+2031 FGGKWI
-2046 VGGELGFALGG
+2046 GGDDFPIKNISGFNMFRLISAQLIG
-2057 IMFDFV
+2057 IQMSLYR
-2063 K
+2063 

>member
-1 METFLRFLC
+1 M
-10 LTFFGVF
+10 
-17 LQYGNIAS
+17 
-25 ADSNRS
+25 
-31 VGSPKGKFDVS
+31 
-42 STGGAV
+42 
-48 YSVSIDAPK
+48 
-57 GLGKLQPNVS
+57 
-67 LTYNSQA
+67 
-74 GYGIVGYGTNVSG
+74 
-87 ISVITRGCK
+87 
-96 DIYHDGYA
+96 
-104 KGSEGLGDG
+104 
-113 AYFLDGKRLIKQNNI
+113 
-128 EGIEGAAYVLEGDPF
+128 
-143 TKVRFY
+143 
-149 GSYSGSSA
+149 
-157 NVKIVVKTKDG
+157 
-168 LTCSYGSGSDSR
+168 
-180 LFYTQASRTRIQ
+180 
-192 AWYIDKVEDVY
+192 
-203 GNTMTYSYIHVGNCI
+203 
-218 YPAKITYGKNY
+218 
-229 SLSTPNTST
+229 
-238 VSFTYKS
+238 
-245 ILNKNTQCVTLGG
+245 
-258 RVSNVDRRLSVITT
+258 
-272 ATGND
+272 
-277 LYRRYMCEY
+277 
-286 DSTLDAS
+286 
-293 KIRYSRLVKVTE
+293 
-305 YNGKGECLNPIVF
+305 
-318 GWQGFAGLDRRVS
+318 
-331 YPKIDADYHSFNQ
+331 
-344 EIVNSGFISAD
+344 
-355 FNGDGLSDI
+355 
-364 VKLAYV
+364 
-370 KDDYIKYNN
+370 
-379 GQGGYNEESCPR
+379 
-391 TIAYFYKAKRD
+391 
-402 NTGNVVFDYVKQSK
+402 
-416 IDGVSD
+416 
-422 VLGMVSRPGGST
+422 
-434 VLDFNG
+434 
-440 DGKADVLV
+440 
-448 PMLNTDTHLDQ
+448 
-459 DHQYV
+459 
-464 IWRVF
+464 
-469 QGASNVIMGKVSNL
+469 
-483 RAAREM
+483 
-489 PLYTFIDINKDGKT
+489 
-503 EIFYVE
+503 
-509 ATSKDGKYLGG
+509 
-520 CLNFVDKQELANET
+520 
-534 LLSFVFPKA
+534 
-543 PKKIFSG
+543 
-550 DFNNDGMPDLLFTYD
+550 
-565 GGYKIYFNNGTDS
+565 
-578 FATAFTEQ
+578 
-586 NSKTGTTFGDDI
+586 
-598 LMEQGDF
+598 
-605 NGDGLVDFVHCD
+605 
-617 NNGNANFA
+617 
-625 FNNGDGTFTV
+625 
-635 KYAIKLDMKDKN
+635 
-647 TGKDDDKYE
+647 
-656 IIPFD
+656 
-661 MDGDGKTDLLAL
+661 
-673 KSDYKYHGG
+673 
-682 FHNHYSFR
+682 
-690 NTQVA
+690 
-695 WLRSTGE
+695 
-702 KLVQEKVVF
+702 
-711 TNGETDAI
+711 ETDAI

-747 ASDSIKM
+747 ASDPIKM

-830 LKTHV
+830 LKAHV

-929 PLTET
+929 PLNET

-992 KVDHAGTPLALST
+992 KEDHAGTPLALST

-1165 SDGKLAYM
+1165 SDGKLTYM

-1239 SMGKPVEIDC
+1239 SMGKPVEINC

-1287 QTDARGIVTTNA
+1287 QTDARGIVTTNT

-1352 RTRSVDGD
+1352 RTRSVEGD

-1366 YSYNMDGSIANVTYP
+1366 YSYNMDGSIASVVYP
-1381 GELPIDY
+1381 GGLTLGY
-1388 VYDANGYLVAKKY
+1388 VYDANGYLMAKKY
-1401 KGLTVWSLASYD
+1401 NNVEFKSLAFYD
-1413 GLVTQC
+1413 GITTRYKL
-1419 NLMNTFV
+1419 LNTFGSKAVTLSTNGHV
-1426 KKTKTIGKDGHIKN
+1426 KSVDVNCTSHKN
-1440 ICFNGGFG
+1440 
-1448 EASFEYEYD
+1448 SFEYEYD

-1477 YDGVDRLTSVSCNG
+1477 YDGVDRLTSVSYNG

-1526 DNTRRIIPSA
+1526 DNIRRIIPSA

-1543 ELGKIGRIED
+1543 ELGRIGRIDD

-1565 PDMQRWKSTTYCNGG
+1565 PDMQRWKSTSYNNGV

-1596 KDGNTTEF
+1596 KNGNVTEF

-1609 NVMMLRKNN
+1609 NFVMLRKDN
-1618 GYSLPYIVTKDVLG
+1618 GTFLPYVVVKDNIG
-1632 SVVSIYG
+1632 SIISIYA
-1639 GDVKQVFSATYDAWG
+1639 GDGTQVYSASYDAWG

-1697 PDNYVQTPDFSQ
+1697 PDNFVQTPDFSQ

-1725 DPSGELFG
+1725 DPSGEFWNL
-1733 IDDFLVFSV
+1733 I
-1742 VSGAVMGAMHA
+1742 
-1753 GMSGKSIWKGAL
+1753 
-1765 FGAVGGAAT
+1765 
-1774 YGIGAAFGAVGGLGH
+1774 IGAAIGGVFNWITHGCQFNAEGIGYFATGALAGSVGAGIASGTSVAMAGGNFWSGFAGLANGISSTGFWAGAVTGASSGFAGGFLSGMGNSLVEGKNIGKSLTSGFLMGAEDALIGGISGGLFGGFDA
-1789 ELLRAGAHGLSTG
+1789 LDKNTNFWSGTADFDANGAYSCSGCMPSDYKIGESTIKG
-1802 LFNGLSGENFFSG
+1802 KY
-1815 VVSGAGGSLMGTFA
+1815 VGTFEGQKVFESKMLGNIKDNYRA
-1829 QSVHL
+1829 FTVPDQGIIVADGVFTSGGK
-1834 PSWALMS
+1834 AGK
-1841 STAAMGGAVSLA
+1841 AMMQHEFGHVLQYRKVGSYAYWHVIAPESLA
-1853 SGGNF
+1853 S
-1858 YQGLLN
+1858 
-1864 GLQIGA
+1864 A
-1870 FNFAE
+1870 
-1875 HDITYRHDSQGH
+1875 
-1887 IIGSIRDVVI
+1887 
-1897 YPSEAAKQY
+1897 
-1906 IETAGVYETAATGV
+1906 
-1920 SFLESLNK
+1920 SL
-1928 YGRKCR
+1928 
-1934 IGTNGKFYFPRAN
+1934 T
-1947 NHIFYGNQYVRT
+1947 
-1959 RELKGLS
+1959 
-1966 HLNYFTRAMSSAE
+1966 SSASHDHFWTE
-1979 DYSLFKAAYIADGNK
+1979 
-1994 IGTNCEKLCFQVAGR
+1994 
-2009 ELGTWG
+2009 TW
-2015 GAIIGR
+2015 ANYLSSR
-2021 LAGGVIGFGY
+2021 Y
-2031 ATLPLEMLGSFGGSY
+2031 FGGKWI
-2046 VGGELGFALGG
+2046 GGDDFPIKNISGFNMFRLISAQLIG
-2057 IMFDFV
+2057 IQMSLYR
-2063 K
+2063 

>member
-1 METFLRFLC
+1 
-10 LTFFGVF
+10 
-17 LQYGNIAS
+17 
-25 ADSNRS
+25 
-31 VGSPKGKFDVS
+31 
-42 STGGAV
+42 
-48 YSVSIDAPK
+48 
-57 GLGKLQPNVS
+57 
-67 LTYNSQA
+67 
-74 GYGIVGYGTNVSG
+74 
-87 ISVITRGCK
+87 
-96 DIYHDGYA
+96 
-104 KGSEGLGDG
+104 
-113 AYFLDGKRLIKQNNI
+113 
-128 EGIEGAAYVLEGDPF
+128 
-143 TKVRFY
+143 
-149 GSYSGSSA
+149 
-157 NVKIVVKTKDG
+157 
-168 LTCSYGSGSDSR
+168 
-180 LFYTQASRTRIQ
+180 
-192 AWYIDKVEDVY
+192 
-203 GNTMTYSYIHVGNCI
+203 
-218 YPAKITYGKNY
+218 
-229 SLSTPNTST
+229 
-238 VSFTYKS
+238 
-245 ILNKNTQCVTLGG
+245 
-258 RVSNVDRRLSVITT
+258 
-272 ATGND
+272 
-277 LYRRYMCEY
+277 
-286 DSTLDAS
+286 
-293 KIRYSRLVKVTE
+293 
-305 YNGKGECLNPIVF
+305 
-318 GWQGFAGLDRRVS
+318 
-331 YPKIDADYHSFNQ
+331 
-344 EIVNSGFISAD
+344 
-355 FNGDGLSDI
+355 
-364 VKLAYV
+364 
-370 KDDYIKYNN
+370 
-379 GQGGYNEESCPR
+379 
-391 TIAYFYKAKRD
+391 
-402 NTGNVVFDYVKQSK
+402 
-416 IDGVSD
+416 
-422 VLGMVSRPGGST
+422 
-434 VLDFNG
+434 
-440 DGKADVLV
+440 
-448 PMLNTDTHLDQ
+448 
-459 DHQYV
+459 
-464 IWRVF
+464 
-469 QGASNVIMGKVSNL
+469 
-483 RAAREM
+483 
-489 PLYTFIDINKDGKT
+489 
-503 EIFYVE
+503 
-509 ATSKDGKYLGG
+509 
-520 CLNFVDKQELANET
+520 
-534 LLSFVFPKA
+534 
-543 PKKIFSG
+543 
-550 DFNNDGMPDLLFTYD
+550 
-565 GGYKIYFNNGTDS
+565 
-578 FATAFTEQ
+578 
-586 NSKTGTTFGDDI
+586 
-598 LMEQGDF
+598 
-605 NGDGLVDFVHCD
+605 
-617 NNGNANFA
+617 
-625 FNNGDGTFTV
+625 
-635 KYAIKLDMKDKN
+635 MKDKN
-647 TGKDDDKYE
+647 TRQDNDKYE
-656 IIPFD
+656 IIPLD
-661 MDGDGKTDLLAL
+661 LDGDGKTDLIAL
-673 KSDYKYHGG
+673 KADYRYHGG

-805 DIRPD
+805 DICPD

-830 LKTHV
+830 LKAHV

-855 TTESIVDEW
+855 MMESIVDEW

-877 SSVGDWKASSTS
+877 SSVGDWNSSSTS

-975 YASTTML
+975 YASTTLL

-992 KVDHAGTPLALST
+992 KVNQAGTPLALST
-1005 TNVYDSWGNVIS
+1005 TNVYDSWGNVTS

-1031 YDYDDTKRFLKKEW
+1031 YSYDDTKRFLKKKW

-1055 TYDTWGDVLSA
+1055 TYDIWGDVLSTV
-1066 IDMTDV
+1066 DMTDV

-1090 TIHPT
+1090 TMHPT
-1095 NAVETSS
+1095 SAVETS
-1102 INWGSSTD
+1102 IIYWGSSTNL
-1110 MKYYIEESGTGKPTV
+1110 KYYIEESETGKPTV

-1130 SYGRKTLCQYA
+1130 SYGRKTLCLYD
-1141 LPCGVQHKE
+1141 LPYGVQHKE

-1165 SDGKLAYM
+1165 SDGKLTYM

-1196 SYAYGNRSVT
+1196 SYAYGNRSFT

-1226 SSDPVSSVSYVYN
+1226 SSDPVSSVSHVYN
-1239 SMGKPVEIDC
+1239 SMGKPVEINC
-1249 EGSKTLVEYDAVGN
+1249 EGFKTLVEYDAVGN

-1287 QTDARGIVTTNA
+1287 QTDARGIVTTNT

-1305 LTTSHVGDMEI
+1305 LTTSCVGDMEI
-1316 TRTYGTSGNDNLQ
+1316 TRIYGTSGNDNLQ

-1526 DNTRRIIPSA
+1526 DNIRRIIPSA

-1565 PDMQRWKSTTYCNGG
+1565 PDMQRWKSTTYNNGA

-1639 GDVKQVFSATYDAWG
+1639 GDGKQVFSATYDAWG

-1697 PDNYVQTPDFSQ
+1697 PDNFVQTPDFSQ

-1725 DPSGELFG
+1725 DPSGEFWNL
-1733 IDDFLVFSV
+1733 I
-1742 VSGAVMGAMHA
+1742 
-1753 GMSGKSIWKGAL
+1753 
-1765 FGAVGGAAT
+1765 
-1774 YGIGAAFGAVGGLGH
+1774 IGAAIGGVFNWITHGCQFNAKGLGYFTTGALAGSVGAGIASGTSVAMAGGNFWSGFAGLANGISSTGFWAGAVTGASSGFAGGFLSGMGNSLVEGKNIGKSLTSGFLMGAEDALIGGISGGLFGGFDA
-1789 ELLRAGAHGLSTG
+1789 LDKNTNFWSGTADFDANGAYSCSGCMPSDYKIGESTIKG
-1802 LFNGLSGENFFSG
+1802 KY
-1815 VVSGAGGSLMGTFA
+1815 VGTFEGQKVFESKMLGNIKDNYRA
-1829 QSVHL
+1829 FTVPDQGIIVADGVFTSGGK
-1834 PSWALMS
+1834 AGK
-1841 STAAMGGAVSLA
+1841 AMMQHEFGHVLQYRKVGSYAYWHVIAPESLA
-1853 SGGNF
+1853 S
-1858 YQGLLN
+1858 
-1864 GLQIGA
+1864 A
-1870 FNFAE
+1870 
-1875 HDITYRHDSQGH
+1875 
-1887 IIGSIRDVVI
+1887 
-1897 YPSEAAKQY
+1897 
-1906 IETAGVYETAATGV
+1906 
-1920 SFLESLNK
+1920 SL
-1928 YGRKCR
+1928 
-1934 IGTNGKFYFPRAN
+1934 T
-1947 NHIFYGNQYVRT
+1947 
-1959 RELKGLS
+1959 
-1966 HLNYFTRAMSSAE
+1966 SSASH
-1979 DYSLFKAAYIADGNK
+1979 DYFW
-1994 IGTNCEKLCFQVAGR
+1994 TE
-2009 ELGTWG
+2009 TW
-2015 GAIIGR
+2015 ANYLSSR
-2021 LAGGVIGFGY
+2021 Y
-2031 ATLPLEMLGSFGGSY
+2031 FGGKWI
-2046 VGGELGFALGG
+2046 GGDDFPIKNISVFNMFRLISAQLIG
-2057 IMFDFV
+2057 IQMSLYR
-2063 K
+2063 

>member
-10 LTFFGVF
+10 LTFLGVF

-31 VGSPKGKFDVS
+31 VGSPKGKFEVS

-48 YSVSIDAPK
+48 YSVAIDAPK

-96 DIYHDGYA
+96 DIYHDGHA

-143 TKVRFY
+143 TKVCFY
-149 GSYSGSSA
+149 GSYSSSSA
-157 NVKIVVKTKDG
+157 NVKIVVKTRDG

-218 YPAKITYGKNY
+218 YPAKITYGKNS
-229 SLSTPNTST
+229 SLSTSSTST
-238 VSFTYKS
+238 ITFTYQS

-258 RVSNVDRRLSVITT
+258 RVSNVDRRLIEITT

-277 LYRRYMCEY
+277 VYRRYVCEY

-305 YNGKGECLNPIVF
+305 YNGKGERLNPIVF
-318 GWQGFAGLDRRVS
+318 GWKGFAGVDRKVS
-331 YPKIDADYHSFNQ
+331 YPKIDVDYHDFGQ
-344 EIVNSGFISAD
+344 TILNSGFISAD

-364 VKLAYV
+364 IKLASV
-370 KDDYIKYNN
+370 KELESSSDGM
-379 GQGGYNEESCPR
+379 GQHYETASVR
-391 TIAYFYKAKRD
+391 TILYYYQAKR
-402 NTGNVVFDYVKQSK
+402 NSNATISYDYVGQQKVR
-416 IDGVSD
+416 GVAD
-422 VLGMVSRPGGST
+422 VNGITNHMGGAPA
-434 VLDFNG
+434 LDFNG
-440 DGKADVLV
+440 DGKADILV
-448 PMLNTDTHLDQ
+448 PITATDSHQNQSQQYILWFLLLDKSRVTGYSSHL
-459 DHQYV
+459 
-464 IWRVF
+464 
-469 QGASNVIMGKVSNL
+469 L
-483 RAAREM
+483 TTREL
-489 PLYTFIDINKDGKT
+489 PLYASLDINKDGRS
-503 EIFYVE
+503 EVIYVE
-509 ATSKDGKYLGG
+509 KAAKDGKYPGG
-520 CLNFVDKQELANET
+520 CLNCKNNQGLINET
-534 LLSFVFPKA
+534 LFSFVFPKT

-625 FNNGDGTFTV
+625 FNNGDGTFTA
-635 KYAIKLDMKDKN
+635 KYAIRLDMKDKN

-747 ASDSIKM
+747 ASDPIKM

-830 LKTHV
+830 LKAHV

-877 SSVGDWKASSTS
+877 SSVGDWKSSSTS

-923 DVEKGC
+923 DAEKGC
-929 PLTET
+929 PLNET

-1005 TNVYDSWGNVIS
+1005 TNVYDSWGNVTS
-1017 SKQEGYGMATITKH
+1017 SKQEGYGVATITKH

-1165 SDGKLAYM
+1165 SDGKLTYM

-1239 SMGKPVEIDC
+1239 SMGKPVEINC

-1263 KTSMTDPDA
+1263 KISMTDPDA
-1272 GTTTYEYAADGKLLK
+1272 GTTIYEYAADGKLLK

-1366 YSYNMDGSIANVTYP
+1366 YSYNMDGSIASVVYP
-1381 GELPIDY
+1381 GGLTLGY
-1388 VYDANGYLVAKKY
+1388 VYDANGYLMAKKY
-1401 KGLTVWSLASYD
+1401 NNVEFKSLAFYD
-1413 GLVTQC
+1413 GITTRYKL
-1419 NLMNTFV
+1419 LNTFGSKAVTLSTNGHV
-1426 KKTKTIGKDGHIKN
+1426 KSVDVNCTSHKN
-1440 ICFNGGFG
+1440 
-1448 EASFEYEYD
+1448 SFEYEYD

-1565 PDMQRWKSTTYCNGG
+1565 PDMQRWKSTTYNNGA

-1639 GDVKQVFSATYDAWG
+1639 GDGKQVFSATYDAWG

-1725 DPSGELFG
+1725 DPSGEFWNL
-1733 IDDFLVFSV
+1733 I
-1742 VSGAVMGAMHA
+1742 
-1753 GMSGKSIWKGAL
+1753 
-1765 FGAVGGAAT
+1765 
-1774 YGIGAAFGAVGGLGH
+1774 IGAAIGGVFNWITHGCQFNAKGLGYFTTGALAGSVGAGIASGTSVAMAGGNFWSGFAGLANGISSTGFWAGAVTSASSGFAGG
-1789 ELLRAGAHGLSTG
+1789 
-1802 LFNGLSGENFFSG
+1802 FLSGMGNSLVEGKNIGKSLTSG
-1815 VVSGAGGSLMGTFA
+1815 FLMGAEDALIGGISGGIFGGFDALDKNTNFWSGTADFDVNGAYSCSGCMPSDYKIGESTITGRYVGTFEGQKVFESKMLGNIKSNYRA
-1829 QSVHL
+1829 FTVPDQGIIVADGVFTSGKDIGK
-1834 PSWALMS
+1834 
-1841 STAAMGGAVSLA
+1841 AMMQHEFGHVLQYRKVGSYAYWHVIAPESLA
-1853 SGGNF
+1853 S
-1858 YQGLLN
+1858 
-1864 GLQIGA
+1864 A
-1870 FNFAE
+1870 
-1875 HDITYRHDSQGH
+1875 
-1887 IIGSIRDVVI
+1887 
-1897 YPSEAAKQY
+1897 
-1906 IETAGVYETAATGV
+1906 
-1920 SFLESLNK
+1920 SL
-1928 YGRKCR
+1928 
-1934 IGTNGKFYFPRAN
+1934 T
-1947 NHIFYGNQYVRT
+1947 
-1959 RELKGLS
+1959 
-1966 HLNYFTRAMSSAE
+1966 SSASHDHFWTE
-1979 DYSLFKAAYIADGNK
+1979 
-1994 IGTNCEKLCFQVAGR
+1994 
-2009 ELGTWG
+2009 TW
-2015 GAIIGR
+2015 ANYLSSR
-2021 LAGGVIGFGY
+2021 Y
-2031 ATLPLEMLGSFGGSY
+2031 FGGKWI
-2046 VGGELGFALGG
+2046 GGDDFPIKNISGFNMFRLISAQLIG
-2057 IMFDFV
+2057 IQMSLYR
-2063 K
+2063 

>member
-10 LTFFGVF
+10 LTFLGVF

-31 VGSPKGKFDVS
+31 VGSPKGKFEVS

-48 YSVSIDAPK
+48 YSVAIDAPK

-96 DIYHDGYA
+96 DIYHDGHA

-143 TKVRFY
+143 TKVCFY
-149 GSYSGSSA
+149 GSYSSSSA
-157 NVKIVVKTKDG
+157 NVKIVVKTRDG

-218 YPAKITYGKNY
+218 YPAKITYGKNS
-229 SLSTPNTST
+229 SLSTSSTST
-238 VSFTYKS
+238 ITFTYQS

-258 RVSNVDRRLSVITT
+258 RVSNVDRRLIEITT

-277 LYRRYMCEY
+277 VYRRYVCEY

-305 YNGKGECLNPIVF
+305 YNGKGERLNPIVF
-318 GWQGFAGLDRRVS
+318 GWKGFAGVDRKVS
-331 YPKIDADYHSFNQ
+331 YPKIDVDYHDFGQ
-344 EIVNSGFISAD
+344 TILNSGFISAD

-364 VKLAYV
+364 IKLASV
-370 KDDYIKYNN
+370 KELESSSDGM
-379 GQGGYNEESCPR
+379 GQHYETASVR
-391 TIAYFYKAKRD
+391 TILYYYQAKR
-402 NTGNVVFDYVKQSK
+402 NSNATISYDYVGQQKVR
-416 IDGVSD
+416 GVAD
-422 VLGMVSRPGGST
+422 VNGITNHMGGAPA
-434 VLDFNG
+434 LDFNG
-440 DGKADVLV
+440 DGKADILV
-448 PMLNTDTHLDQ
+448 PITATDSHQNQSQQYILWFLLLDKSRVTGYSSHL
-459 DHQYV
+459 
-464 IWRVF
+464 
-469 QGASNVIMGKVSNL
+469 L
-483 RAAREM
+483 TTREL
-489 PLYTFIDINKDGKT
+489 PLYASLDINKDGRS
-503 EIFYVE
+503 EVIYVE
-509 ATSKDGKYLGG
+509 KAAKDGKYPGG
-520 CLNFVDKQELANET
+520 CLNCKNNQGLINET
-534 LLSFVFPKA
+534 LFSFVFPKT

-625 FNNGDGTFTV
+625 FNNGDGTFTA
-635 KYAIKLDMKDKN
+635 KYAIRLDMKDKN

-747 ASDSIKM
+747 ASDPIKM

-830 LKTHV
+830 LKAHV

-929 PLTET
+929 PLNET

-1005 TNVYDSWGNVIS
+1005 TNVYDSWGNVTS
-1017 SKQEGYGMATITKH
+1017 SKQEGYGVATITKH

-1165 SDGKLAYM
+1165 SDGKLTYM

-1272 GTTTYEYAADGKLLK
+1272 GTTIYEYAADGKLLK
-1287 QTDARGIVTTNA
+1287 QTDARGIVTTNT

-1337 NLESY
+1337 NSESY

-1352 RTRSVDGD
+1352 RTRSVEGD

-1366 YSYNMDGSIANVTYP
+1366 YSYNMDGSIASVVYP
-1381 GELPIDY
+1381 GGLTLGY
-1388 VYDANGYLVAKKY
+1388 VYDANGYLMAKKY
-1401 KGLTVWSLASYD
+1401 NNVEFKSLAFYD
-1413 GLVTQC
+1413 GITTRYKL
-1419 NLMNTFV
+1419 LNTFGSKAVTLSTNGHV
-1426 KKTKTIGKDGHIKN
+1426 KSVDVNCTSHKN
-1440 ICFNGGFG
+1440 
-1448 EASFEYEYD
+1448 SFEYEYD

-1543 ELGKIGRIED
+1543 ELGKIDRIED

-1565 PDMQRWKSTTYCNGG
+1565 PDMQRWKSTTYNNGA

-1587 DTDYDKVID
+1587 DTDYDKIID
-1596 KDGNTTEF
+1596 KNGNVTEF
-1604 IYVDD
+1604 IYLDD
-1609 NVMMLRKNN
+1609 NLVMLRKNN
-1618 GYSLPYIVTKDVLG
+1618 GTFLPYVVVKDNLG
-1632 SVVSIYG
+1632 SIVSIYA
-1639 GDVKQVFSATYDAWG
+1639 GDGAQVFSASYDAWG
-1654 KQTVTMNKIG
+1654 KQNVTMNKIG

-1697 PDNYVQTPDFSQ
+1697 PDNFVQTPDFSQ

-1725 DPSGELFG
+1725 DPSGEFWNL
-1733 IDDFLVFSV
+1733 I
-1742 VSGAVMGAMHA
+1742 
-1753 GMSGKSIWKGAL
+1753 
-1765 FGAVGGAAT
+1765 
-1774 YGIGAAFGAVGGLGH
+1774 IGAAIGGVFNWITHGCQFNAKGLGYFTTGALAGSVGAGIASGTSVAMAGGNFWSGFAGLANGISSTGFWAGAVTSASSGFAGG
-1789 ELLRAGAHGLSTG
+1789 
-1802 LFNGLSGENFFSG
+1802 FLSGMGNSLVEGKNIGKSLTSG
-1815 VVSGAGGSLMGTFA
+1815 FLMGAEDALIGGISGGIFGGFDALDKNTNFWSGTADFDVNGAYSCSGCMPSDYKIGESTITGRYVGTFEGQKVFESKMLGNIKSNYRA
-1829 QSVHL
+1829 FTVPDQGIIVADGVFTSGKDIGK
-1834 PSWALMS
+1834 
-1841 STAAMGGAVSLA
+1841 AMMQHEFGHVLQYRKVGSYAYWHVIAPESLA
-1853 SGGNF
+1853 S
-1858 YQGLLN
+1858 
-1864 GLQIGA
+1864 A
-1870 FNFAE
+1870 
-1875 HDITYRHDSQGH
+1875 
-1887 IIGSIRDVVI
+1887 
-1897 YPSEAAKQY
+1897 
-1906 IETAGVYETAATGV
+1906 
-1920 SFLESLNK
+1920 SL
-1928 YGRKCR
+1928 
-1934 IGTNGKFYFPRAN
+1934 T
-1947 NHIFYGNQYVRT
+1947 
-1959 RELKGLS
+1959 
-1966 HLNYFTRAMSSAE
+1966 SSASHDHFWTE
-1979 DYSLFKAAYIADGNK
+1979 
-1994 IGTNCEKLCFQVAGR
+1994 
-2009 ELGTWG
+2009 TW
-2015 GAIIGR
+2015 ANYLSSR
-2021 LAGGVIGFGY
+2021 Y
-2031 ATLPLEMLGSFGGSY
+2031 FGGKWI
-2046 VGGELGFALGG
+2046 GGDDFPIKNISGFNMFRLISAQLIG
-2057 IMFDFV
+2057 IQMSLYR
-2063 K
+2063 

>member
-10 LTFFGVF
+10 LTFLGVF

-128 EGIEGAAYVLEGDPF
+128 EGIEGATYVLEGDPF

-180 LFYTQASRTRIQ
+180 LFYTQASRTSIQ

-218 YPAKITYGKNY
+218 YPAKITYGRNS
-229 SLSTPNTST
+229 SLSTSSTST
-238 VSFTYKS
+238 ITFTYQS

-258 RVSNVDRRLSVITT
+258 RVSNVDRRLSAITT
-272 ATGND
+272 ATGNEV
-277 LYRRYMCEY
+277 YRRYMCEY

-318 GWQGFAGLDRRVS
+318 GWKGFAGVDRKVS
-331 YPKIDADYHSFNQ
+331 YPKIDVDYHDFGQ
-344 EIVNSGFISAD
+344 TILNSGFISAD

-364 VKLAYV
+364 IKLASV
-370 KDDYIKYNN
+370 KELESSSDGM
-379 GQGGYNEESCPR
+379 GQHYETASVR
-391 TIAYFYKAKRD
+391 TILYYYQAKR
-402 NTGNVVFDYVKQSK
+402 NSNATISYDYVGQQKVR
-416 IDGVSD
+416 GVAD
-422 VLGMVSRPGGST
+422 VNGITNHMGGAPA
-434 VLDFNG
+434 LDFNG
-440 DGKADVLV
+440 DGKADILV
-448 PMLNTDTHLDQ
+448 PITATDSHQNQSQQYILWFLLLDKSRVTGYSSHL
-459 DHQYV
+459 
-464 IWRVF
+464 
-469 QGASNVIMGKVSNL
+469 L
-483 RAAREM
+483 TTREL
-489 PLYTFIDINKDGKT
+489 PLYASLDINKDGRS
-503 EIFYVE
+503 EVIYVE
-509 ATSKDGKYLGG
+509 KAAKDGKYPGG
-520 CLNFVDKQELANET
+520 CLNCKNNQGLINET
-534 LLSFVFPKA
+534 LFSFVFPKT

-625 FNNGDGTFTV
+625 FNNGDGTFTA
-635 KYAIKLDMKDKN
+635 KYAIRLDMKDKN

-830 LKTHV
+830 LKAHV

-864 NPKYYTPQKVTTR
+864 NPKYYTPQKVTTC
-877 SSVGDWKASSTS
+877 SSVGDWKSSSTS

-929 PLTET
+929 PLNET

-1005 TNVYDSWGNVIS
+1005 TNVYDSWGNVTS
-1017 SKQEGYGMATITKH
+1017 NKQEGYGMATITKH

-1045 QTPAASEMLY
+1045 QTPAAAEMLY

-1181 GRMTSD
+1181 GRLTSD

-1287 QTDARGIVTTNA
+1287 QTDARGIVTTNT

-1639 GDVKQVFSATYDAWG
+1639 GDGKQVFSATYDAWG

-1725 DPSGELFG
+1725 DPSGEFWNL
-1733 IDDFLVFSV
+1733 I
-1742 VSGAVMGAMHA
+1742 
-1753 GMSGKSIWKGAL
+1753 
-1765 FGAVGGAAT
+1765 
-1774 YGIGAAFGAVGGLGH
+1774 IGAAIGGVFNWITHGCQFNAKGLGYFTTGALAGSVGAGIASGTSVAMAGGNFWSGFAGLANGISSTGFWAGAVTSASSGFAGG
-1789 ELLRAGAHGLSTG
+1789 
-1802 LFNGLSGENFFSG
+1802 FLSGMGNSLVEGKNIGKSLTSG
-1815 VVSGAGGSLMGTFA
+1815 FLMGAEDALIGGISGGIFGGFDALDKNTNFWSGTADFDVNGAYSCSGCMPSDYKIGESTITGRYVGTFEGQKVFESKMLGNIKSNYRA
-1829 QSVHL
+1829 FTVPDQGIIVADGVFTSGKDIGK
-1834 PSWALMS
+1834 
-1841 STAAMGGAVSLA
+1841 AMMQHEFGHVLQYRKVGSYAYWHVIAPESLA
-1853 SGGNF
+1853 S
-1858 YQGLLN
+1858 
-1864 GLQIGA
+1864 A
-1870 FNFAE
+1870 
-1875 HDITYRHDSQGH
+1875 
-1887 IIGSIRDVVI
+1887 
-1897 YPSEAAKQY
+1897 
-1906 IETAGVYETAATGV
+1906 
-1920 SFLESLNK
+1920 SL
-1928 YGRKCR
+1928 
-1934 IGTNGKFYFPRAN
+1934 T
-1947 NHIFYGNQYVRT
+1947 
-1959 RELKGLS
+1959 
-1966 HLNYFTRAMSSAE
+1966 SSASHDHFWTE
-1979 DYSLFKAAYIADGNK
+1979 
-1994 IGTNCEKLCFQVAGR
+1994 
-2009 ELGTWG
+2009 TW
-2015 GAIIGR
+2015 ANYLSSR
-2021 LAGGVIGFGY
+2021 Y
-2031 ATLPLEMLGSFGGSY
+2031 FGGKWI
-2046 VGGELGFALGG
+2046 GGDDFPIKNISGFNMFRLISAQLIG
-2057 IMFDFV
+2057 IQMSLYR
-2063 K
+2063 

>member
-1 METFLRFLC
+1 MMETFLRFLC
-10 LTFFGVF
+10 LTFLGVF

-31 VGSPKGKFDVS
+31 VGSPKGKFEVS

-48 YSVSIDAPK
+48 YSVAIDAPK

-96 DIYHDGYA
+96 DIYHDGHA

-143 TKVRFY
+143 TKVCFY
-149 GSYSGSSA
+149 GSYSSSSA
-157 NVKIVVKTKDG
+157 NVKIVVKTRDG

-218 YPAKITYGKNY
+218 YPAKITYGKNS
-229 SLSTPNTST
+229 SLSTSSTST
-238 VSFTYKS
+238 ITFTYQS

-258 RVSNVDRRLSVITT
+258 RVSNVDRRLIEITT

-277 LYRRYMCEY
+277 VYRRYVCEY

-305 YNGKGECLNPIVF
+305 YNGKGERLNPIVF
-318 GWQGFAGLDRRVS
+318 GWKGFAGVDRKVS
-331 YPKIDADYHSFNQ
+331 YPKIDVDYHDFGQ
-344 EIVNSGFISAD
+344 TILNSGFISAD

-364 VKLAYV
+364 IKLASV
-370 KDDYIKYNN
+370 KELESSSDGM
-379 GQGGYNEESCPR
+379 GQHYETASVR
-391 TIAYFYKAKRD
+391 TILYYYQAKR
-402 NTGNVVFDYVKQSK
+402 NSNATISYDYVGQQKVR
-416 IDGVSD
+416 GVAD
-422 VLGMVSRPGGST
+422 VNGITNHMGGAPA
-434 VLDFNG
+434 LDFNG
-440 DGKADVLV
+440 DGKADILV
-448 PMLNTDTHLDQ
+448 PITATDSHQNQSQQYILWFLLLDKSRVTGYSSHL
-459 DHQYV
+459 
-464 IWRVF
+464 
-469 QGASNVIMGKVSNL
+469 L
-483 RAAREM
+483 TTREL
-489 PLYTFIDINKDGKT
+489 PLYASLDINKDGRS
-503 EIFYVE
+503 EVIYVE
-509 ATSKDGKYLGG
+509 KAAKDGKYPGG
-520 CLNFVDKQELANET
+520 CLNCKNNQGLINET
-534 LLSFVFPKA
+534 LFSFVFPKT

-625 FNNGDGTFTV
+625 FNNGDGTFTA
-635 KYAIKLDMKDKN
+635 KYAIRLDMKDKN

-747 ASDSIKM
+747 ASDPIKM

-830 LKTHV
+830 LKAHV

-877 SSVGDWKASSTS
+877 SSVGDWKSSSTS

-923 DVEKGC
+923 DAEKGC
-929 PLTET
+929 PLNET

-1005 TNVYDSWGNVIS
+1005 TNVYDSWGNVTS
-1017 SKQEGYGMATITKH
+1017 SKQEGYGVATITKH

-1165 SDGKLAYM
+1165 SDGKLTYM

-1239 SMGKPVEIDC
+1239 SMGKPVEINC

-1263 KTSMTDPDA
+1263 KISMTDPDA
-1272 GTTTYEYAADGKLLK
+1272 GTTIYEYAADGKLLK

-1366 YSYNMDGSIANVTYP
+1366 YSYNMDGSIASVVYP
-1381 GELPIDY
+1381 GGLTLGY
-1388 VYDANGYLVAKKY
+1388 VYDANGYLMAKKY
-1401 KGLTVWSLASYD
+1401 NNVEFKSLAFYD
-1413 GLVTQC
+1413 GITTRYKL
-1419 NLMNTFV
+1419 LNTFGSKAVTLSTNGHV
-1426 KKTKTIGKDGHIKN
+1426 KSVDVNCTSHKN
-1440 ICFNGGFG
+1440 
-1448 EASFEYEYD
+1448 SFEYEYD

-1565 PDMQRWKSTTYCNGG
+1565 PDMQRWKSTTYNNGA

-1639 GDVKQVFSATYDAWG
+1639 GDGKQVFSATYDAWG

-1725 DPSGELFG
+1725 DPSGEFWNL
-1733 IDDFLVFSV
+1733 I
-1742 VSGAVMGAMHA
+1742 
-1753 GMSGKSIWKGAL
+1753 
-1765 FGAVGGAAT
+1765 
-1774 YGIGAAFGAVGGLGH
+1774 IGAAIGGVFNWITHGCQFNAKGLGYFTTGALAGSVGAGIASGTSVAMAGGNFWSGFAGLANGISSTGFWAGAVTSASSGFAGG
-1789 ELLRAGAHGLSTG
+1789 
-1802 LFNGLSGENFFSG
+1802 FLSGMGNSLVEGKNIGKSLTSG
-1815 VVSGAGGSLMGTFA
+1815 FLMGAEDALIGGISGGIFGGFDALDKNTNFWSGTADFDVNGAYSCSGCMPSDYKIGESTITGRYVGTFEGQKVFESKMLGNIKSNYRA
-1829 QSVHL
+1829 FTVPDQGIIVADGVFTSGKDIGK
-1834 PSWALMS
+1834 
-1841 STAAMGGAVSLA
+1841 AMMQHEFGHVLQYRKVGSYAYWHVIAPESLA
-1853 SGGNF
+1853 S
-1858 YQGLLN
+1858 
-1864 GLQIGA
+1864 A
-1870 FNFAE
+1870 
-1875 HDITYRHDSQGH
+1875 
-1887 IIGSIRDVVI
+1887 
-1897 YPSEAAKQY
+1897 
-1906 IETAGVYETAATGV
+1906 
-1920 SFLESLNK
+1920 SL
-1928 YGRKCR
+1928 
-1934 IGTNGKFYFPRAN
+1934 T
-1947 NHIFYGNQYVRT
+1947 
-1959 RELKGLS
+1959 
-1966 HLNYFTRAMSSAE
+1966 SSASHDHFWTE
-1979 DYSLFKAAYIADGNK
+1979 
-1994 IGTNCEKLCFQVAGR
+1994 
-2009 ELGTWG
+2009 TW
-2015 GAIIGR
+2015 ANYLSSR
-2021 LAGGVIGFGY
+2021 Y
-2031 ATLPLEMLGSFGGSY
+2031 FGGKWI
-2046 VGGELGFALGG
+2046 GGDDFPIKNISGFNMFRLISAQLIG
-2057 IMFDFV
+2057 IQMSLYR
-2063 K
+2063 

>member
-1 METFLRFLC
+1 MMETFLRFLC
-10 LTFFGVF
+10 LTFLGVF

-31 VGSPKGKFDVS
+31 VGSPKGKFEVS

-48 YSVSIDAPK
+48 YSVAIDAPK

-96 DIYHDGYA
+96 DIYHDGHA

-143 TKVRFY
+143 TKVCFY
-149 GSYSGSSA
+149 GSYSSSSA
-157 NVKIVVKTKDG
+157 NVKIVVKTRDG

-218 YPAKITYGKNY
+218 YPAKITYGKNS
-229 SLSTPNTST
+229 SLSTSSTST
-238 VSFTYKS
+238 ITFTYQS

-258 RVSNVDRRLSVITT
+258 RVSNVDRRLIEITT

-277 LYRRYMCEY
+277 VYRRYVCEY

-305 YNGKGECLNPIVF
+305 YNGKGERLNPIVF
-318 GWQGFAGLDRRVS
+318 GWKGFAGVDRKVS
-331 YPKIDADYHSFNQ
+331 YPKIDVDYHDFGQ
-344 EIVNSGFISAD
+344 TILNSGFISAD

-364 VKLAYV
+364 IKLASV
-370 KDDYIKYNN
+370 KELESSSDGM
-379 GQGGYNEESCPR
+379 GQHYETASVR
-391 TIAYFYKAKRD
+391 TILYYYQAKR
-402 NTGNVVFDYVKQSK
+402 NSNATISYDYVGQQKVR
-416 IDGVSD
+416 GVAD
-422 VLGMVSRPGGST
+422 VNGITNHMGGAPA
-434 VLDFNG
+434 LDFNG
-440 DGKADVLV
+440 DGKADILV
-448 PMLNTDTHLDQ
+448 PITATDSHQNQSQQYILWFLLLDKSRVTGYSSHL
-459 DHQYV
+459 
-464 IWRVF
+464 
-469 QGASNVIMGKVSNL
+469 L
-483 RAAREM
+483 TTREL
-489 PLYTFIDINKDGKT
+489 PLYASLDINKDGRS
-503 EIFYVE
+503 EVIYVE
-509 ATSKDGKYLGG
+509 KAAKDGKYPGG
-520 CLNFVDKQELANET
+520 CLNCKNNQGLINET
-534 LLSFVFPKA
+534 LFSFVFPKT

-625 FNNGDGTFTV
+625 FNNGDGTFTA
-635 KYAIKLDMKDKN
+635 KYAIRLDMKDKN

-747 ASDSIKM
+747 ASDPIKM

-830 LKTHV
+830 LKAHV

-877 SSVGDWKASSTS
+877 SSVGDWKSSSTS

-929 PLTET
+929 PLNET

-1005 TNVYDSWGNVIS
+1005 TNVYDSWGNVTS
-1017 SKQEGYGMATITKH
+1017 SKQEGYGVATITKH

-1165 SDGKLAYM
+1165 SDGKLTYM

-1239 SMGKPVEIDC
+1239 SMGKPVEINC

-1263 KTSMTDPDA
+1263 KISMTDPDA
-1272 GTTTYEYAADGKLLK
+1272 GTTIYEYAADGKLLK

-1366 YSYNMDGSIANVTYP
+1366 YSYNMDGSIASVVYP
-1381 GELPIDY
+1381 GGLTLGY
-1388 VYDANGYLVAKKY
+1388 VYDANGYLMAKKY
-1401 KGLTVWSLASYD
+1401 NNVEFKSLAFYD
-1413 GLVTQC
+1413 GITTRYKL
-1419 NLMNTFV
+1419 LNTFGSKAVTLSTNGHV
-1426 KKTKTIGKDGHIKN
+1426 KSVDVNCTSHKN
-1440 ICFNGGFG
+1440 
-1448 EASFEYEYD
+1448 SFEYEYD

-1565 PDMQRWKSTTYCNGG
+1565 PDMQRWKSTTYNNGA

-1639 GDVKQVFSATYDAWG
+1639 GDGKQVFSATYDAWG

-1725 DPSGELFG
+1725 DPSGEFWNL
-1733 IDDFLVFSV
+1733 I
-1742 VSGAVMGAMHA
+1742 
-1753 GMSGKSIWKGAL
+1753 
-1765 FGAVGGAAT
+1765 
-1774 YGIGAAFGAVGGLGH
+1774 IGAAIGGVFNWITHGCQFNAKGLGYFTTGALAGSVGAGIASGTSVAMAGGNFWSGFAGLANGISSTGFWAGAVTSASSGFAGG
-1789 ELLRAGAHGLSTG
+1789 
-1802 LFNGLSGENFFSG
+1802 FLSGMGNSLVEGKNIGKSLTSG
-1815 VVSGAGGSLMGTFA
+1815 FLMGAEDALIGGISGGIFGGFDALDKNTNFWSGTADFDVNGAYSCSGCMPSDYKIGESTITGRYVGTFEGQKVFESKMLGNIKSNYRA
-1829 QSVHL
+1829 FTVPDQGIIVADGVFTSGKDIGK
-1834 PSWALMS
+1834 
-1841 STAAMGGAVSLA
+1841 AMMQHEFGHVLQYRKVGSYAYWHVIAPESLA
-1853 SGGNF
+1853 S
-1858 YQGLLN
+1858 
-1864 GLQIGA
+1864 A
-1870 FNFAE
+1870 
-1875 HDITYRHDSQGH
+1875 
-1887 IIGSIRDVVI
+1887 
-1897 YPSEAAKQY
+1897 
-1906 IETAGVYETAATGV
+1906 
-1920 SFLESLNK
+1920 SL
-1928 YGRKCR
+1928 
-1934 IGTNGKFYFPRAN
+1934 T
-1947 NHIFYGNQYVRT
+1947 
-1959 RELKGLS
+1959 
-1966 HLNYFTRAMSSAE
+1966 SSASHDHFWTE
-1979 DYSLFKAAYIADGNK
+1979 
-1994 IGTNCEKLCFQVAGR
+1994 
-2009 ELGTWG
+2009 TW
-2015 GAIIGR
+2015 ANYLSSR
-2021 LAGGVIGFGY
+2021 Y
-2031 ATLPLEMLGSFGGSY
+2031 FGGKWI
-2046 VGGELGFALGG
+2046 GGDDFPIKNISGFNMFRLISAQLIG
-2057 IMFDFV
+2057 IQMSLYR
-2063 K
+2063 

>member
-10 LTFFGVF
+10 LTFLGVF

-31 VGSPKGKFDVS
+31 VGSPKGKFEVS

-48 YSVSIDAPK
+48 YSVAIDAPK

-96 DIYHDGYA
+96 DIYHDGHA

-143 TKVRFY
+143 TKVCFY
-149 GSYSGSSA
+149 GSYSSSSA
-157 NVKIVVKTKDG
+157 NVKIVVKTRDG

-218 YPAKITYGKNY
+218 YPAKITYGKNS
-229 SLSTPNTST
+229 SLSTSSTST
-238 VSFTYKS
+238 ITFTYQS

-258 RVSNVDRRLSVITT
+258 RVSNVDRRLIEITT

-277 LYRRYMCEY
+277 VYRRYVCEY

-305 YNGKGECLNPIVF
+305 YNGKGERLNPIVF
-318 GWQGFAGLDRRVS
+318 GWKGFAGVDRKVS
-331 YPKIDADYHSFNQ
+331 YPKIDVDYHDFGQ
-344 EIVNSGFISAD
+344 TILNSGFISAD

-364 VKLAYV
+364 IKLASV
-370 KDDYIKYNN
+370 KELESSSDGM
-379 GQGGYNEESCPR
+379 GQHYETASVR
-391 TIAYFYKAKRD
+391 TILYYYQAKR
-402 NTGNVVFDYVKQSK
+402 NSNATISYDYVGQQKVR
-416 IDGVSD
+416 GVAD
-422 VLGMVSRPGGST
+422 VNGITNHMGGAPA
-434 VLDFNG
+434 LDFNG
-440 DGKADVLV
+440 DGKADILV
-448 PMLNTDTHLDQ
+448 PITATDSHQNQSQQYILWFLLLDKSRVTGYSSHL
-459 DHQYV
+459 
-464 IWRVF
+464 
-469 QGASNVIMGKVSNL
+469 L
-483 RAAREM
+483 TTREL
-489 PLYTFIDINKDGKT
+489 PLYASLDINKDGRS
-503 EIFYVE
+503 EVIYVE
-509 ATSKDGKYLGG
+509 KAAKDGKYPGG
-520 CLNFVDKQELANET
+520 CLNCKNNQGLINET
-534 LLSFVFPKA
+534 LFSFVFPKT

-625 FNNGDGTFTV
+625 FNNGDGTFTA
-635 KYAIKLDMKDKN
+635 KYAIRLDMKDKN

-747 ASDSIKM
+747 ASDPIKM

-830 LKTHV
+830 LKAHV

-877 SSVGDWKASSTS
+877 SSVGDWKSSSTS

-929 PLTET
+929 PLNET

-1005 TNVYDSWGNVIS
+1005 TNVYDSWGNVTS
-1017 SKQEGYGMATITKH
+1017 SKQEGYGVATITKH

-1366 YSYNMDGSIANVTYP
+1366 YSYNMDGSIASVVYP
-1381 GELPIDY
+1381 GGLTLGY
-1388 VYDANGYLVAKKY
+1388 VYDANGYLMAKKY
-1401 KGLTVWSLASYD
+1401 NNVEFKSLAFYD
-1413 GLVTQC
+1413 GITTRYKL
-1419 NLMNTFV
+1419 LNTFGSKAVTLSTNGHV
-1426 KKTKTIGKDGHIKN
+1426 KSVDVNCTSHKN
-1440 ICFNGGFG
+1440 
-1448 EASFEYEYD
+1448 SFEYEYD

-1543 ELGKIGRIED
+1543 ELGKIDRIED

-1565 PDMQRWKSTTYCNGG
+1565 PDMQRWKSTTYNNGA

-1639 GDVKQVFSATYDAWG
+1639 GDGKQVFSATYDAWG

-1725 DPSGELFG
+1725 DPSGEFWNL
-1733 IDDFLVFSV
+1733 I
-1742 VSGAVMGAMHA
+1742 
-1753 GMSGKSIWKGAL
+1753 
-1765 FGAVGGAAT
+1765 
-1774 YGIGAAFGAVGGLGH
+1774 IGAAIGGVFNWITHGCQFNAKGLGYFTTGALAGSVGAGIASGTSVAMAGGNFWSGFAGLANGISSTGFWAGAVTSASSGFAGG
-1789 ELLRAGAHGLSTG
+1789 
-1802 LFNGLSGENFFSG
+1802 FLSGMGNSLVEGKNIGKSLTSG
-1815 VVSGAGGSLMGTFA
+1815 FLMGAEDALIGGISGGIFGGFDALDKNTNFWSGTADFDVNGAYSCSGCMPSDYKIGESTITGRYVGTFEGQKVFESKMLGNIKSNYRA
-1829 QSVHL
+1829 FTVPDQGIIVADGVFTSGKDIGK
-1834 PSWALMS
+1834 
-1841 STAAMGGAVSLA
+1841 AMMQHEFGHVLQYRKVGSYAYWHVIAPESLA
-1853 SGGNF
+1853 S
-1858 YQGLLN
+1858 
-1864 GLQIGA
+1864 A
-1870 FNFAE
+1870 
-1875 HDITYRHDSQGH
+1875 
-1887 IIGSIRDVVI
+1887 
-1897 YPSEAAKQY
+1897 
-1906 IETAGVYETAATGV
+1906 
-1920 SFLESLNK
+1920 SL
-1928 YGRKCR
+1928 
-1934 IGTNGKFYFPRAN
+1934 T
-1947 NHIFYGNQYVRT
+1947 
-1959 RELKGLS
+1959 
-1966 HLNYFTRAMSSAE
+1966 SSASHDHFWTE
-1979 DYSLFKAAYIADGNK
+1979 
-1994 IGTNCEKLCFQVAGR
+1994 
-2009 ELGTWG
+2009 TW
-2015 GAIIGR
+2015 ANYLSSR
-2021 LAGGVIGFGY
+2021 Y
-2031 ATLPLEMLGSFGGSY
+2031 FGGKWI
-2046 VGGELGFALGG
+2046 GGDDFPIKNISGFNMFRLISAQLIG
-2057 IMFDFV
+2057 IQMSLYR
-2063 K
+2063 